1 MRIIFFINILLYKQK
16 TISNRMK
23 KFTSLIL
30 MLMLVFS
37 GSISAQTFITSLDQ
51 LNSNHAYYLKC
62 ARGYAY
68 SAANHGQ
75 LVASAKDATPNGDD
89 YKFVIY
95 KDADNY
101 YLYNLGAGFFCKKNG
116 DNVGFSVN
124 KLENVTFEKGAD
136 ATYPWTI
143 FINSEGNKKRFNN
156 NGKNDLLV
164 NYDKEADAG
173 NQWQIIDAGE
183 TEITELPKI
192 VTDIATLS
200 SSKKYV
206 LTTIRGALYGNGNG
220 KEMSVSGT
228 NPFVNDNYCFTPCK
242 DNDGKYYL
250 YNVGGNSFVR
260 KSDNTAKLELGL
272 EQAEITFGVATGNA
286 SYPHTISVD
295 GKFINHSQTWVC
307 TDYQT
312 QDNGNCWMIIEVG
325 TADETAV
332 GNRFVEAKTAL
343 LNHVKSIANTCL
355 QSNADYTG
363 NDALQSAI
371 NSNVYE
377 STDSYAQVLV
387 KKDALKNAIIA
398 YNVDAPAKTLSDL
411 DGLPG
416 TDYNDKTDNNA
427 YRYKWNSET
436 LSFPTPVKKLRFKVL
451 ETNKK
456 GARNGHQFFS
466 IGEFRVL
473 DASGKEVSLS
483 AENFVTNAQES
494 TEGLLKN
501 ICDKKTST
509 FFHSTWSADT
519 YEDHFIQ
526 IELPEEMFQLKLS
539 FDSRNGNNVP
549 TLVVLSGVTTA
560 NEQAELKAQIDAAAE
575 TQKLYETYKNGN
587 LIGNGLNQTT
597 SFTTFAPVY
606 AKANEINTKG
616 ETATSAEIT
625 SARLALLNA
634 CSTFAF
640 SLNKPANGT
649 FIRIHSSAASQ
660 AAMPYLSSET
670 STANANRAAYLVGK
684 EGENE
689 AKTIFFYNG
698 NKLLAYETGYYLENI
713 SNFAGY
719 KGITNGTSIQFSE
732 AENRAAGCYNVKFNG
747 NRFLYT
753 KVSDSNYFTD
763 AGGSAPNDGYNF
775 QMEYVE
781 SLPLS
786 VGAAGYAT
794 LIAPVALEIPTG
806 VEVYTAAF
814 EDGKAKLTSISDVI
828 PANVG
833 VVVKAAQ
840 GTYNFKITT
849 TENVAPSALNGVPNT
864 ANVASESAAFI
875 LANGKHGVGFYK
887 LSSANRT
894 IHGFRAFYTAPA
906 EAQAVSAFL
915 LEDNVTGI
923 EEIETSADKTPI
935 YDLSGRRVAKA
946 EKGVYIQ
953 NGRKIFVK

>member
-1 MRIIFFINILLYKQK
+1 
-16 TISNRMK
+16 MK

-37 GSISAQTFITSLDQ
+37 GSISAQTLITSLDQ
-51 LNSNHAYYLKC
+51 LSNHHAYYLKC

-75 LVASAKDATPNGDD
+75 LVASAKDAKPNGDD

-124 KLENVTFEKGAD
+124 KLENVTFEQGAD

-143 FINSEGNKKRFNN
+143 FINSGGNKKRFNHN
-156 NGKNDLLV
+156 NQGGLAV
-164 NYDKEADAG
+164 NYETVDAG

-183 TEITELPKI
+183 TGITELPKI

-200 SSKKYV
+200 SSKKYI

-220 KEMSVSGT
+220 NEMKVSGT
-228 NPFVNDNYCFTPCK
+228 NPFVNDNYCFTPYK

-250 YNVGGNSFVR
+250 YNVGGNSFLR

-272 EQAEITFGVATGNA
+272 EQAEITFGAATGKVDDIAN
-286 SYPHTISVD
+286 YPHTISVD
-295 GKFINHSQTWVC
+295 GKFINHSSGWVN
-307 TDYQT
+307 TNYQT
-312 QDNGNCWMIIEVG
+312 QDAGNRWMIVEVG
-325 TADETAV
+325 NADETAV

-343 LNHVKSIANTCL
+343 LNRAKSIANTCM
-355 QSNADYTG
+355 QNNADYEG
-363 NDALQSAI
+363 NAALQSAVTSI
-371 NSNVYE
+371 VYE
-377 STDSYAQVLV
+377 STDCYAQVLAKIENL
-387 KKDALKNAIIA
+387 KKAVVA
-398 YNVDAPAKTLSDL
+398 YNVKAPVKYLSDL

-416 TDYNDKTDNNA
+416 TGYNDETDVDKNGNKA

-451 ETNKK
+451 ETNTK
-456 GARNGHQFFS
+456 GASNGHQFFS

-473 DASGKEVSLS
+473 DASGNEVSLS

-494 TEGLLKN
+494 TEGALSN

-509 FFHSTWSADT
+509 FFHSTWSAKT

-526 IELPEEMFQLKLS
+526 IELPEEMSELKLS

-549 TLVVLSGVTTA
+549 TLVVLTSVTTA

-597 SFTTFAPVY
+597 SFTTFAPAY

-670 STANANRAAYLVGK
+670 STAKPNRAAYLVGK
-684 EGENE
+684 DGENE

-719 KGITNGTSIQFSE
+719 KGITTGTSIQFSE
-732 AENRAAGCYNVKFNG
+732 AANRAAGCYNVKFNG

-753 KVSDSNYFTD
+753 QVSGSNYFTD
-763 AGGSAPNDGYNF
+763 AANSASSDGYNF

-794 LIAPVALEIPTG
+794 LIAPVALEIPAG
-806 VEVYTAAF
+806 VEVYTVAF

-840 GTYNFKITT
+840 GTYNFNITT
-849 TENVAPSALNGVPNT
+849 TENVATSALSGVPNT
-864 ANVASESAAFI
+864 KNVASESAAFI

-923 EEIETSADKTPI
+923 EEIETSADKAPI

>member
-1 MRIIFFINILLYKQK
+1 
-16 TISNRMK
+16 MK

-37 GSISAQTFITSLDQ
+37 GSISAQTLITSLDQ
-51 LNSNHAYYLKC
+51 LSNHHAYYLKC

-68 SAANHGQ
+68 SAANHDK
-75 LVASAKDATPNGDD
+75 LVASAKDAKPNGDD

-101 YLYNLGAGFFCKKNG
+101 YLYNLGAGFFCKKN
-116 DNVGFSVN
+116 DKYVGFSVD
-124 KLENVTFEKGAD
+124 KLENVTFEKGANAD
-136 ATYPWTI
+136 YPWTI
-143 FINSEGNKKRFNN
+143 FINSGGNKKRFNN
-156 NGKNDLLV
+156 NGQNDLLV
-164 NYDKEADAG
+164 NYEKVDEG

-183 TEITELPKI
+183 TGITELPKI

-206 LTTIRGALYGNGNG
+206 LTTKRGPLYGTGNGNV
-220 KEMSVSGT
+220 MSVSDP
-228 NPFVNDNYCFTPCK
+228 NPFVNDNYCFTSYK
-242 DNDGKYYL
+242 DNDGKCYL

-260 KSDNTAKLELGL
+260 KSDNTAKLELRL
-272 EQAEITFGVATGNA
+272 KKAEITFGAATGNA
-286 SYPHTISVD
+286 SYPYTISVD
-295 GKFINHSQTWVC
+295 GNFINHSHTWVA
-307 TDYQT
+307 TNYQN
-312 QDNGNCWMIIEVG
+312 QDDGNCWMIVEVG
-325 TADETAV
+325 AADETAV
-332 GNRFVEAKTAL
+332 SKCYDEAL
-343 LNHVKSIANTCL
+343 LNDIRDIANICL
-355 QSNADYTG
+355 QNNADYEG
-363 NDALQSAI
+363 NANLQSAI
-371 NSNVYE
+371 DLNVYE
-377 STDSYAQVLV
+377 STDDHAQRLA
-387 KKDALKNAIIA
+387 KMDALKEAIIA
-398 YNVDAPAKTLSDL
+398 YNVKAPVKYLSSFE
-411 DGLPG
+411 GLPG
-416 TDYNDKTDNNA
+416 TGYNDETDNDA
-427 YRYKWNSET
+427 KRYKWNSET

-451 ETNKK
+451 ETNTKN
-456 GARNGHQFFS
+456 ARNGHQFFT

-473 DASGKEVSLS
+473 DASGNEVSLS

-494 TEGLLKN
+494 TEGPIKD

-526 IELPEEMFQLKLS
+526 IELPEEMSELKLS
-539 FDSRNGNNVP
+539 FDSRNERNIP

-560 NEQAELKAQIDAAAE
+560 NEQAELKALIDEA
-575 TQKLYETYKNGN
+575 LSSPIYVSYKNAN

-597 SFTTFAPVY
+597 SFTAFAKAGEVY
-606 AKANEINTKG
+606 AKG
-616 ETATSAEIT
+616 EAATSAEIA
-625 SARLALLNA
+625 SARFALLNA
-634 CSTFAF
+634 RNAAVV
-640 SLNKPANGT
+640 LNKPANGT

-670 STANANRAAYLVGK
+670 STVNANRAAYLVGK
-684 EGENE
+684 DGENE

-732 AENRAAGCYNVKFNG
+732 AANSAAGCYNVKFNG

-753 KVSDSNYFTD
+753 QVSGSNYYTD
-763 AGGSAPNDGYNF
+763 AGASAPNDGFNF
-775 QMEYVE
+775 QMEYVK

-794 LIAPVALEIPTG
+794 LIAPVALEIPAG

-833 VVVKAAQ
+833 VVVKAVR
-840 GTYNFKITT
+840 GTYNFNITT
-849 TENVAPSALNGVPNT
+849 TENVATSALSGVPNT
-864 ANVASESAAFI
+864 ENVASESAAFI

-953 NGRKIFVK
+953 NGRKFFVK

>member
-1 MRIIFFINILLYKQK
+1 
-16 TISNRMK
+16 MK

-37 GSISAQTFITSLDQ
+37 GSISAQTLITSLDQ
-51 LNSNHAYYLKC
+51 LSNHHAYYLRC

-75 LVASAKDATPNGDD
+75 LVASDKNETPNGDD

-143 FINSEGNKKRFNN
+143 FINSGGNKKRFNHN
-156 NGKNDLLV
+156 NQGGLAV
-164 NYDKEADAG
+164 NYETVDAG

-183 TEITELPKI
+183 TNYEFRKTQI
-192 VTDIATLS
+192 VEDIATLS
-200 SSKKYV
+200 SSKKYI
-206 LTTIRGALYGNGNG
+206 LTTIRGALYGNENG
-220 KEMSVSGT
+220 MGVVRGDFVSDDC
-228 NPFVNDNYCFTPCK
+228 FFTPYW
-242 DNDGKYYL
+242 DFDGKCYL
-250 YNVGGNSFVR
+250 YNASGNSFVR

-272 EQAEITFGVATGNA
+272 EQTEITFGATGNA
-286 SYPHTISVD
+286 NYPHTISVD

-312 QDNGNCWMIIEVG
+312 QDDGNRWMIVEVG

-411 DGLPG
+411 NGLPG
-416 TDYNDKTDNNA
+416 TGYNDKTDNNA

-451 ETNKK
+451 ETNTK

-494 TEGLLKN
+494 TEGPLKN

-526 IELPEEMFQLKLS
+526 IELPEEMSQLKLS
-539 FDSRNGNNVP
+539 FDSRNGKNVP

-560 NEQAELKAQIDAAAE
+560 NEQAELKALIDEA
-575 TQKLYETYKNGN
+575 LSSPIYVSYKNAN
-587 LIGNGLNQTT
+587 LIGRGLNQTT
-597 SFTTFAPVY
+597 SFTPFAKAGEVY
-606 AKANEINTKG
+606 AKG
-616 ETATSAEIT
+616 EAATSAEIA
-625 SARLALLNA
+625 SARSALLNA
-634 CSTFAF
+634 RNAAVV
-640 SLNKPANGT
+640 LNKPANGT
-649 FIRIHSSAASQ
+649 FIRIYSSAASQ
-660 AAMPYLSSET
+660 AAMPYLSSEA
-670 STANANRAAYLVGK
+670 STVKTNRAAYLVGK

-698 NKLLAYETGYYLENI
+698 NKLLAYETGYYLENND
-713 SNFAGY
+713 NFAGY
-719 KGITNGTSIQFSE
+719 KGITAGTNIEFSE
-732 AENRAAGCYNVKFNG
+732 AANSAAGCYNVKFNG
-747 NRFLYT
+747 NRFLHT
-753 KVSDSNYFTD
+753 NVSGSNYYTD
-763 AGGSAPNDGYNF
+763 AGGSAPNDGFNF

-794 LIAPVALEIPTG
+794 LIAPVALEIPAG

-849 TENVAPSALNGVPNT
+849 TENVATSALNGVPNT

-923 EEIETSADKTPI
+923 EEIETSADKAPI

>member
-1 MRIIFFINILLYKQK
+1 
-16 TISNRMK
+16 MK

-51 LNSNHAYYLKC
+51 LSNHHAYYLKC

-68 SAANHGQ
+68 SATNHGQ

-116 DNVGFSVN
+116 DNVGFSVD
-124 KLENVTFEKGAD
+124 KLENVTFEKGAN
-136 ATYPWTI
+136 ATFPWTI
-143 FINSEGNKKRFNN
+143 FINSGGNKKRFNHNN
-156 NGKNDLLV
+156 NGGILV
-164 NYDKEADAG
+164 NWEDVDAG

-183 TEITELPKI
+183 TGITELPKI

-200 SSKKYV
+200 SSKKYI

-220 KEMSVSGT
+220 NGMLVSGT

-272 EQAEITFGVATGNA
+272 EQAEITFGVATGSAN
-286 SYPHTISVD
+286 YPHTISVD
-295 GKFINHSQTWVC
+295 GKFINHSSGWVN
-307 TDYQT
+307 TNYQE
-312 QDNGNCWMIIEVG
+312 QDDGNRWMIVEAG

-355 QSNADYTG
+355 QSNVDYTG
-363 NDALQSAI
+363 NATLQSAVT
-371 NSNVYE
+371 SNAYE
-377 STDSYAQVLV
+377 STDSYDQVLV
-387 KKDALKNAIIA
+387 KKDALKNAVIA
-398 YNVDAPAKTLSDL
+398 YNVDAPAKTLSGL

-416 TDYNDKTDNNA
+416 TAYNDETDKNA
-427 YRYKWNSET
+427 KRYKWNSET

-451 ETNKK
+451 ETNTK
-456 GARNGHQFFS
+456 GASNGHQFFTF
-466 IGEFRVL
+466 GEFRVL
-473 DASGKEVSLS
+473 DASGHEVLLS

-494 TEGLLKN
+494 KEGPLEN

-509 FFHSTWSADT
+509 FFHSTWSANT

-526 IELPEEMFQLKLS
+526 IKLPEEMSQLKLS

-597 SFTTFAPVY
+597 SFTTFAPAYAKADEVY
-606 AKANEINTKG
+606 AKG
-616 ETATSAEIT
+616 EAATSAEIT
-625 SARLALLNA
+625 SARSELLKA

-649 FIRIHSSAASQ
+649 FIRIHSSAKSQ
-660 AAMPYLSSET
+660 AAMPYLSSEA
-670 STANANRAAYLVGK
+670 STVKTNRVAYLVGK
-684 EGENE
+684 DGENE

-719 KGITNGTSIQFSE
+719 KGITTGTSIQFSE

-747 NRFLYT
+747 NRFLHT
-753 KVSDSNYFTD
+753 NVSGSNYYTD

-775 QMEYVE
+775 QMEYVK

-794 LIAPVALEIPTG
+794 LIAPVALEIPAG

-814 EDGKAKLTSISDVI
+814 EEGKAKLTSISDVI

-840 GTYNFKITT
+840 GTYNFNITTT
-849 TENVAPSALNGVPNT
+849 TENVATSALSGVPNT

-923 EEIETSADKTPI
+923 EEIETSADKAPI

>member
-1 MRIIFFINILLYKQK
+1 
-16 TISNRMK
+16 MK

-37 GSISAQTFITSLDQ
+37 GSISAQTLITSLDQ
-51 LNSNHAYYLKC
+51 LSNNHAYYLRC

-116 DNVGFSVN
+116 DNVGFSVD

-136 ATYPWTI
+136 ATFPWTI
-143 FINSEGNKKRFNN
+143 FINSGGNKKRFNHNN
-156 NGKNDLLV
+156 NGGILV
-164 NYDKEADAG
+164 NWEDVDAG

-183 TEITELPKI
+183 TGITELPKI

-200 SSKKYV
+200 SSKKYI

-220 KEMSVSGT
+220 NGMSVSGT
-228 NPFVNDNYCFTPCK
+228 NPFVNDNYCFTPYK
-242 DNDGKYYL
+242 DNDGKCYL
-250 YNVGGNSFVR
+250 YNLGGNSFVR

-272 EQAEITFGVATGNA
+272 EQAEITFGVATGSAN
-286 SYPHTISVD
+286 YPHTISVD
-295 GKFINHSQTWVC
+295 GKFINHSSGWVN
-307 TDYQT
+307 TNYQE
-312 QDNGNCWMIIEVG
+312 QDDGNRWMIVEAG

-355 QSNADYTG
+355 QSNVDYTG
-363 NDALQSAI
+363 NATLQSAVT
-371 NSNVYE
+371 SNAYE

-387 KKDALKNAIIA
+387 KKDALKNAVIA
-398 YNVDAPAKTLSDL
+398 YNVDAPAKTLSGL

-416 TDYNDKTDNNA
+416 TAYNDETDKNA
-427 YRYKWNSET
+427 KRYKWNSET

-451 ETNKK
+451 ETNTK
-456 GARNGHQFFS
+456 GASNGHQFFTF
-466 IGEFRVL
+466 GEFRVL
-473 DASGKEVSLS
+473 DASGHEVSLS

-494 TEGLLKN
+494 KEGPLEN

-509 FFHSTWSADT
+509 FFHSTWSANT

-526 IELPEEMFQLKLS
+526 IELPEEMSQLKLS

-549 TLVVLSGVTTA
+549 TLVVLSNVTTA

-597 SFTTFAPVY
+597 SFTTFAPAYAKADEVY
-606 AKANEINTKG
+606 AKG
-616 ETATSAEIT
+616 EAATSAEIT

-634 CSTFAF
+634 CNTFAF
-640 SLNKPANGT
+640 TLNKPTNGT

-670 STANANRAAYLVGK
+670 STVNANRAAYLVGK
-684 EGENE
+684 DGENE

-719 KGITNGTSIQFSE
+719 KGITTGTSIQFSE

-747 NRFLYT
+747 NRFLHT
-753 KVSDSNYFTD
+753 NVSGSNYYTD
-763 AGGSAPNDGYNF
+763 AGGSAPNDGFNF

-794 LIAPVALEIPTG
+794 LIAPVALEIPAD

-840 GTYNFKITT
+840 GTYNFNITT
-849 TENVAPSALNGVPNT
+849 KENVATSALSGVPNT

-923 EEIETSADKTPI
+923 EEIETSADKAPI

>member
-1 MRIIFFINILLYKQK
+1 
-16 TISNRMK
+16 MK

-37 GSISAQTFITSLDQ
+37 GSISAQTLITSLDQ
-51 LNSNHAYYLKC
+51 LSNNHAYYLKC

-75 LVASAKDATPNGDD
+75 LVASAKDAKPNGDD

-116 DNVGFSVN
+116 DNVGFSVD
-124 KLENVTFEKGAD
+124 KLENVTFEKGAN
-136 ATYPWTI
+136 ATFPWTI
-143 FINSEGNKKRFNN
+143 FINSGGNKKRFNHN
-156 NGKNDLLV
+156 NQGGLAV
-164 NYDKEADAG
+164 NYETVDDG
-173 NQWQIIDAGE
+173 NQWQIIDVGE
-183 TEITELPKI
+183 TNYEFRKTQI
-192 VTDIATLS
+192 VEDIATLS
-200 SSKKYV
+200 SSKKYI
-206 LTTIRGALYGNGNG
+206 LTTSRGALYGNEKGMGVVNG
-220 KEMSVSGT
+220 DFVSDDC
-228 NPFVNDNYCFTPCK
+228 FFTPYW
-242 DNDGKYYL
+242 DFDGKCYL
-250 YNVGGNSFVR
+250 YNASGNSFLR
-260 KSDNTAKLELGL
+260 KSGNTAKLELGL
-272 EQAEITFGVATGNA
+272 EQAEITFDVSTGNA

-312 QDNGNCWMIIEVG
+312 QDDGNRWMIIEVG
-325 TADETAV
+325 AADETAV

-355 QSNADYTG
+355 QSNVDYAG
-363 NDALQSAI
+363 NATLQSAVT
-371 NSNVYE
+371 SNAYE
-377 STDSYAQVLV
+377 STDNYAQVLV
-387 KKDALKNAIIA
+387 KKDALKNAVIA

-416 TDYNDKTDNNA
+416 TGYNDKTGNNA

-451 ETNKK
+451 ETNTKK
-456 GARNGHQFFS
+456 ARNGHQFFS

-473 DASGKEVSLS
+473 DASGKEVSLN

-494 TEGLLKN
+494 TEGSLEN

-526 IELPEEMFQLKLS
+526 IELPEEMSQLKLS

-549 TLVVLSGVTTA
+549 TLVVLSNVTTA

-587 LIGNGLNQTT
+587 LIGSGLNQTT
-597 SFTTFAPVY
+597 SFTTFAPAY

-634 CSTFAF
+634 CNTFAF
-640 SLNKPANGT
+640 TLNKPTNGT
-649 FIRIHSSAASQ
+649 FIRIYSSAASQ

-670 STANANRAAYLVGK
+670 STVNANRAAYLVGK
-684 EGENE
+684 DGENE

-732 AENRAAGCYNVKFNG
+732 AANSAAGCYNVKFNG

-753 KVSDSNYFTD
+753 QVSGSNYYTD
-763 AGGSAPNDGYNF
+763 AGDSAPNDGFNF

-794 LIAPVALEIPTG
+794 LIAPVALEIPAD

-833 VVVKAAQ
+833 VVVKAAK
-840 GTYNFKITT
+840 GTYNFNITT
-849 TENVAPSALNGVPNT
+849 TENVATSALSGVPNT

-923 EEIETSADKTPI
+923 EEIETSADKAPI

>member
-1 MRIIFFINILLYKQK
+1 
-16 TISNRMK
+16 MK

-37 GSISAQTFITSLDQ
+37 GSISAQTLITSLDQ
-51 LNSNHAYYLKC
+51 LSNHHAYYLKC

-68 SAANHGQ
+68 SATNHGQ

-116 DNVGFSVN
+116 INVGFSVD
-124 KLENVTFEKGAD
+124 KLENVTFEKGAN

-143 FINSEGNKKRFNN
+143 FINSGGNKNRFNHN
-156 NGKNDLLV
+156 NQGGLAV
-164 NYDKEADAG
+164 NWEEVDEG

-206 LTTIRGALYGNGNG
+206 LTTIRGFLYGKGNG

-228 NPFVNDNYCFTPCK
+228 NPFVNDNYCFTPYK
-242 DNDGKYYL
+242 DNDGKCYL
-250 YNVGGNSFVR
+250 YNVGGNSFLR
-260 KSDNTAKLELGL
+260 KSGNTAKLELGL

-286 SYPHTISVD
+286 NYPHTISVD

-312 QDNGNCWMIIEVG
+312 QDNGNRWMIIEVG

-416 TDYNDKTDNNA
+416 TGYNDKTDNNA

-451 ETNKK
+451 ETNTK

-494 TEGLLKN
+494 TEGPLKN

-526 IELPEEMFQLKLS
+526 IELPEEMSQLKLS

-587 LIGNGLNQTT
+587 LIGSGLNQTT
-597 SFTTFAPVY
+597 SFTTFAPAYAKADEVY
-606 AKANEINTKG
+606 AKG
-616 ETATSAEIT
+616 EAATSAEIT

-634 CSTFAF
+634 CNTFAF
-640 SLNKPANGT
+640 TLNKPTNGT

-670 STANANRAAYLVGK
+670 STAKANRAAYLVGK
-684 EGENE
+684 DGENE

-719 KGITNGTSIQFSE
+719 KGITTGTSIQFSE
-732 AENRAAGCYNVKFNG
+732 AANSAAGCYNVKFNG

-753 KVSDSNYFTD
+753 QVSGSNYYTD
-763 AGGSAPNDGYNF
+763 AGGSAPNDGFNF

-794 LIAPVALEIPTG
+794 LIAPVALEIPAG

-814 EDGKAKLTSISDVI
+814 EGGKAKLTSISDVI

-849 TENVAPSALNGVPNT
+849 TENVATSALNGVPNT

-923 EEIETSADKTPI
+923 EEIETSADKAPI

>member
-1 MRIIFFINILLYKQK
+1 
-16 TISNRMK
+16 
-23 KFTSLIL
+23 
-30 MLMLVFS
+30 
-37 GSISAQTFITSLDQ
+37 
-51 LNSNHAYYLKC
+51 
-62 ARGYAY
+62 
-68 SAANHGQ
+68 
-75 LVASAKDATPNGDD
+75 
-89 YKFVIY
+89 
-95 KDADNY
+95 
-101 YLYNLGAGFFCKKNG
+101 
-116 DNVGFSVN
+116 
-124 KLENVTFEKGAD
+124 
-136 ATYPWTI
+136 
-143 FINSEGNKKRFNN
+143 
-156 NGKNDLLV
+156 
-164 NYDKEADAG
+164 
-173 NQWQIIDAGE
+173 
-183 TEITELPKI
+183 
-192 VTDIATLS
+192 
-200 SSKKYV
+200 
-206 LTTIRGALYGNGNG
+206 
-220 KEMSVSGT
+220 MSVSGT

-312 QDNGNCWMIIEVG
+312 QDNGNRWMIIEVG

-416 TDYNDKTDNNA
+416 TGYNDKTDNNA

-451 ETNKK
+451 ETNTK

-526 IELPEEMFQLKLS
+526 IELPEEMSQLKLS

-597 SFTTFAPVY
+597 SFTTFAPAY

-670 STANANRAAYLVGK
+670 STAKPNRAAYLVGK
-684 EGENE
+684 DGENE
-689 AKTIFFYNG
+689 AKTIFFYND
-698 NKLLAYETGYYLENI
+698 NKLLAYETGYYLENND
-713 SNFAGY
+713 NFAGY

-753 KVSDSNYFTD
+753 QVSGSNYFTD

-775 QMEYVE
+775 QMEYVK

-794 LIAPVALEIPTG
+794 LIAPVALEIPAG

-849 TENVAPSALNGVPNT
+849 KENVANSALNGVPNT

-923 EEIETSADKTPI
+923 EEIETSADKAPI

-953 NGRKIFVK
+953 NGRRIFVK

>member
-1 MRIIFFINILLYKQK
+1 
-16 TISNRMK
+16 MK

-37 GSISAQTFITSLDQ
+37 GSISAQTLITSLDQ
-51 LNSNHAYYLKC
+51 LSNHHAYYLKC

-68 SAANHGQ
+68 SAPNHGQ

-101 YLYNLGAGFFCKKNG
+101 YLYNLGAGFFCKKN
-116 DNVGFSVN
+116 DKYVGFSVD
-124 KLENVTFEKGAD
+124 KLENVTFEKGASEI
-136 ATYPWTI
+136 YPWTI
-143 FINSEGNKKRFNN
+143 FINSGGNKNRFNHN
-156 NGKNDLLV
+156 NQNDLLV
-164 NYDKEADAG
+164 NYEKVDEG

-183 TEITELPKI
+183 TGITELPKI

-220 KEMSVSGT
+220 NGMSVSGT
-228 NPFVNDNYCFTPCK
+228 NPFVNDNYCFTPYK
-242 DNDGKYYL
+242 DNDGKCYL

-272 EQAEITFGVATGNA
+272 EQAEITFGVATGSAN
-286 SYPHTISVD
+286 YPHTISVD
-295 GKFINHSQTWVC
+295 GKFINHSSGWVN
-307 TDYQT
+307 TNYQT
-312 QDNGNCWMIIEVG
+312 QDDGNRWMIVEVG
-325 TADETAV
+325 AADETAV
-332 GNRFVEAKTAL
+332 SKCYDEVL
-343 LNHVKSIANTCL
+343 LNDIRDIANTCL
-355 QSNADYTG
+355 QNNADYEG
-363 NDALQSAI
+363 NANLQSAI
-371 NSNVYE
+371 DLNVYE
-377 STDSYAQVLV
+377 STDDHAQRLA
-387 KKDALKNAIIA
+387 KMDALKNAIIA
-398 YNVDAPAKTLSDL
+398 YNVKAPVKYLSGFE
-411 DGLPG
+411 GLPG
-416 TDYNDKTDNNA
+416 TGYNDETDNNA

-436 LSFPTPVKKLRFKVL
+436 LSFPTPVKKLRFKVM
-451 ETNKK
+451 ETNTK

-473 DASGKEVSLS
+473 DASGHEVSLS

-494 TEGLLKN
+494 KEGPLEN

-526 IELPEEMFQLKLS
+526 IELPEEMSQLKLS

-549 TLVVLSGVTTA
+549 TLVVLSNVTTA
-560 NEQAELKAQIDAAAE
+560 SEQAELKALIDEA
-575 TQKLYETYKNGN
+575 LSSPIYVSYKNAN
-587 LIGNGLNQTT
+587 LIGSGLNQTT
-597 SFTTFAPVY
+597 SFTAFSKAGEVY
-606 AKANEINTKG
+606 AKG
-616 ETATSAEIT
+616 EAATSAEIA
-625 SARLALLNA
+625 SARFALLNA
-634 CSTFAF
+634 RNAAVV
-640 SLNKPANGT
+640 LNKPANGT

-670 STANANRAAYLVGK
+670 STAKPNRAAYLVGK
-684 EGENE
+684 DGENE

-719 KGITNGTSIQFSE
+719 KGITAGTNIEFSE
-732 AENRAAGCYNVKFNG
+732 AKNGAAGCYNVKFNG

-753 KVSDSNYFTD
+753 QVSGSNYFTD
-763 AGGSAPNDGYNF
+763 AANSAPSDGYNF

-781 SLPLS
+781 SLPVS
-786 VGAAGYAT
+786 VGATGYAT
-794 LIAPVALEIPTG
+794 LIAPVALEIPAG

-814 EDGKAKLTSISDVI
+814 EGGKAKLTSISDVI

-833 VVVKAAQ
+833 VVVKAAK
-840 GTYNFKITT
+840 GTYNFNITT
-849 TENVAPSALNGVPNT
+849 TENVATSALSGVPNT

-923 EEIETSADKTPI
+923 EEIETSADKAPI

>member
-1 MRIIFFINILLYKQK
+1 
-16 TISNRMK
+16 MK

-30 MLMLVFS
+30 ILMLVFS
-37 GSISAQTFITSLDQ
+37 GSISAQTLITALDQ
-51 LNSNHAYYLKC
+51 LSNHHAYYLKC

-68 SAANHGQ
+68 SAPNHGQ

-116 DNVGFSVN
+116 INVGFSVD
-124 KLENVTFEKGAD
+124 KLENVTFEKGAN

-143 FINSEGNKKRFNN
+143 FINSGGNKNRFNHN
-156 NGKNDLLV
+156 NQGGLAV
-164 NYDKEADAG
+164 NWEEVDEG

-206 LTTIRGALYGNGNG
+206 LTTIRGFLYGNGNG
-220 KEMSVSGT
+220 KGMSVSGT

-286 SYPHTISVD
+286 SYPHTISID

-312 QDNGNCWMIIEVG
+312 QDNGNRWMIIEVG

-416 TDYNDKTDNNA
+416 TGYNDKTDNNA

-451 ETNKK
+451 ETNTK

-494 TEGLLKN
+494 TEGPLKN

-526 IELPEEMFQLKLS
+526 IELPEEMSQLKLS
-539 FDSRNGNNVP
+539 FDSRIGNNVP

-597 SFTTFAPVY
+597 SFTTFAPAY

-634 CSTFAF
+634 CNTFAF
-640 SLNKPANGT
+640 TLNKPTNGT

-660 AAMPYLSSET
+660 AAMPYLSSEK
-670 STANANRAAYLVGK
+670 STVNANRAAYLVGK
-684 EGENE
+684 DGENE
-689 AKTIFFYNG
+689 AKTIFFYND

-719 KGITNGTSIQFSE
+719 KGITTGTSIQFSE

-753 KVSDSNYFTD
+753 QVSGSNYFTD

-794 LIAPVALEIPTG
+794 LIAPVALEIPAG

-849 TENVAPSALNGVPNT
+849 TENVATSALNGVPNT

-894 IHGFRAFYTAPA
+894 IHGFRAYYTAPA

-923 EEIETSADKTPI
+923 EEIETSADKAPI

>member
-1 MRIIFFINILLYKQK
+1 
-16 TISNRMK
+16 MK

-37 GSISAQTFITSLDQ
+37 GSISAQTLITALDQ
-51 LNSNHAYYLKC
+51 LSNHHAYYLKC

-68 SAANHGQ
+68 SAPNHGQ

-101 YLYNLGAGFFCKKNG
+101 YLYNLGAGFFCKKN
-116 DNVGFSVN
+116 DKYVDFSVD

-143 FINSEGNKKRFNN
+143 FINSGGNKNRFNHN
-156 NGKNDLLV
+156 NQNDLLV
-164 NYDKEADAG
+164 NYEKVDEG

-183 TEITELPKI
+183 TGITDLPKI

-206 LTTIRGALYGNGNG
+206 LTTKRGPLYGTGNGNV
-220 KEMSVSGT
+220 MSVSDP
-228 NPFVNDNYCFTPCK
+228 NPFVNDNYCFTPYK
-242 DNDGKYYL
+242 DNDGKCYL

-260 KSDNTAKLELGL
+260 KSDNTAKLELRL
-272 EQAEITFGVATGNA
+272 KKAEITFGAATGNA
-286 SYPHTISVD
+286 SYPYTISVD
-295 GKFINHSQTWVC
+295 GNFINHSHTWVA
-307 TDYQT
+307 TNYQT
-312 QDNGNCWMIIEVG
+312 QDDGNRWMIVEVG
-325 TADETAV
+325 AADETAV
-332 GNRFVEAKTAL
+332 SKCYDEAL
-343 LNHVKSIANTCL
+343 LNDIRDIANTCL
-355 QSNADYTG
+355 QNNADYEG
-363 NDALQSAI
+363 NANLQSSI
-371 NSNVYE
+371 DLNVYE
-377 STDSYAQVLV
+377 STDDHVQALA
-387 KKDALKNAIIA
+387 KMDALKNAIIA
-398 YNVDAPAKTLSDL
+398 YNVKAPVKYLSSFE
-411 DGLPG
+411 GLPG
-416 TDYNDKTDNNA
+416 TGYNDETDNNA
-427 YRYKWNSET
+427 YRYQWNSET

-451 ETNKK
+451 ETNTKDGK
-456 GARNGHQFFS
+456 NGHQFFS

-473 DASGKEVSLS
+473 DASGKEVSLN
-483 AENFVTNAQES
+483 AENFVTNAQEN
-494 TEGLLKN
+494 TEGELSN

-526 IELPEEMFQLKLS
+526 IELPEEMSQLKLS
-539 FDSRNGNNVP
+539 FDSRNGRNVP

-560 NEQAELKAQIDAAAE
+560 SEQAELKALIDEA
-575 TQKLYETYKNGN
+575 LSSSIYVSYKNAN
-587 LIGNGLNQTT
+587 LIGSGLNQTT
-597 SFTTFAPVY
+597 SFTAFTKAGEVY
-606 AKANEINTKG
+606 AKG
-616 ETATSAEIT
+616 EAATSAEIA
-625 SARLALLNA
+625 SARFALLNA
-634 CSTFAF
+634 RNAAVV
-640 SLNKPANGT
+640 LNKPANGK
-649 FIRIHSSAASQ
+649 FIRIYSSAASQ
-660 AAMPYLSSET
+660 AAMPYLSSEA
-670 STANANRAAYLVGK
+670 STVDANRAAYLVGK

-689 AKTIFFYNG
+689 AKTIFFYND

-732 AENRAAGCYNVKFNG
+732 AANSAAGCYNVKFNG
-747 NRFLYT
+747 NRFLHT
-753 KVSDSNYFTD
+753 NVSGSNYYTD
-763 AGGSAPNDGYNF
+763 AGGSAPNDGFNF

-794 LIAPVALEIPTG
+794 LIAPVALEIPAG

-849 TENVAPSALNGVPNT
+849 TENVATSALNGVPNT

-923 EEIETSADKTPI
+923 EEIETSADKAPI

>member
-1 MRIIFFINILLYKQK
+1 
-16 TISNRMK
+16 MK

-37 GSISAQTFITSLDQ
+37 GSISAQTLITSLDQ
-51 LNSNHAYYLKC
+51 LSNHHAYYLKC

-75 LVASAKDATPNGDD
+75 LVASAKDAKPNGDD

-124 KLENVTFEKGAD
+124 KLENATFEQGAD

-143 FINSEGNKKRFNN
+143 FINSGGNKKRFNHN
-156 NGKNDLLV
+156 NQGGLAV
-164 NYDKEADAG
+164 NYETVDAG

-183 TEITELPKI
+183 TGITELPKI

-200 SSKKYV
+200 SSKKYI

-220 KEMSVSGT
+220 NEMKVSDT
-228 NPFVNDNYCFTPCK
+228 NPFVNDNYCFTPYK

-250 YNVGGNSFVR
+250 YNVGGNSFLR
-260 KSDNTAKLELGL
+260 KSDNKAKLELGL
-272 EQAEITFGVATGNA
+272 EQAEITFGAATGKVDDIAN
-286 SYPHTISVD
+286 YPHTISVD
-295 GKFINHSQTWVC
+295 GKFINHSSGWVN
-307 TDYQT
+307 TNYQT
-312 QDNGNCWMIIEVG
+312 PDAGNRWMIVEVG
-325 TADETAV
+325 NADETAV

-343 LNHVKSIANTCL
+343 LNRAKSIANTCM
-355 QSNADYTG
+355 QNNADYEG
-363 NDALQSAI
+363 NAALQSAVTSI
-371 NSNVYE
+371 VYE
-377 STDSYAQVLV
+377 STDCYAQVLAKIENL
-387 KKDALKNAIIA
+387 KKAVVA
-398 YNVDAPAKTLSDL
+398 YNVKAPVKYLSDL

-416 TDYNDKTDNNA
+416 TGYNDETDVDKNGNKA

-451 ETNKK
+451 ETNTK
-456 GARNGHQFFS
+456 GASNGHQFFTF
-466 IGEFRVL
+466 GEFRVL
-473 DASGKEVSLS
+473 DASGHEVSLS

-494 TEGLLKN
+494 KEGSLEN

-509 FFHSTWSADT
+509 FFHSTWSANT

-526 IELPEEMFQLKLS
+526 IELPEEMSQLKLS

-549 TLVVLSGVTTA
+549 TLVVLSNVTTA
-560 NEQAELKAQIDAAAE
+560 NEQAELKALIDEA
-575 TQKLYETYKNGN
+575 LSSPIYVSYKNAN
-587 LIGNGLNQTT
+587 LIGSGLNQTT
-597 SFTTFAPVY
+597 SFTAFSKAGEVY
-606 AKANEINTKG
+606 AKG
-616 ETATSAEIT
+616 EAATSAEIA
-625 SARLALLNA
+625 SARFALLNA
-634 CSTFAF
+634 RNAAVV
-640 SLNKPANGT
+640 LNKPANGT

-670 STANANRAAYLVGK
+670 STAKPNRAAYLVGK
-684 EGENE
+684 DGENE

-719 KGITNGTSIQFSE
+719 KGITTGTSIQFSE
-732 AENRAAGCYNVKFNG
+732 AANRAAGCYNVKFNG

-753 KVSDSNYFTD
+753 QVSGSNYFTD
-763 AGGSAPNDGYNF
+763 AANSASSDGYNF

-794 LIAPVALEIPTG
+794 LIAPVALEIPAG

-840 GTYNFKITT
+840 GTYNFNITT
-849 TENVAPSALNGVPNT
+849 TENVATSALSGVPNT
-864 ANVASESAAFI
+864 KNVASESAAFI

-923 EEIETSADKTPI
+923 EEIETSADKAPI

>member
-1 MRIIFFINILLYKQK
+1 
-16 TISNRMK
+16 MK

-37 GSISAQTFITSLDQ
+37 GSISAQTLITSLDQ
-51 LNSNHAYYLKC
+51 LSNHHAYYLKC

-75 LVASAKDATPNGDD
+75 LVASAKDAKPNGDD

-124 KLENVTFEKGAD
+124 KLENVTFEQGAD

-143 FINSEGNKKRFNN
+143 FINSGGNKKRFNHN
-156 NGKNDLLV
+156 NQGGLAV
-164 NYDKEADAG
+164 NYETVDAG

-183 TEITELPKI
+183 TGITELPKI

-200 SSKKYV
+200 SSKKYI

-220 KEMSVSGT
+220 NEMKVSGT
-228 NPFVNDNYCFTPCK
+228 NPFVNDNYCFTPYK

-250 YNVGGNSFVR
+250 YNVGGNSFLR
-260 KSDNTAKLELGL
+260 KSDNTAKLELRL
-272 EQAEITFGVATGNA
+272 KKAEITFGAATGNA
-286 SYPHTISVD
+286 SYPYTISVD
-295 GKFINHSQTWVC
+295 GNFINHSHTWVA
-307 TDYQT
+307 TNYQT
-312 QDNGNCWMIIEVG
+312 QDDGNRWMIVEVG
-325 TADETAV
+325 AADETAV
-332 GNRFVEAKTAL
+332 SKCYDEAL
-343 LNHVKSIANTCL
+343 LNDIRDIANTCL
-355 QSNADYTG
+355 QNNADYEG
-363 NDALQSAI
+363 NANLQSSI
-371 NSNVYE
+371 DLNVYE
-377 STDSYAQVLV
+377 STDDHVQALA
-387 KKDALKNAIIA
+387 KMDALKNAIIA
-398 YNVDAPAKTLSDL
+398 YNVKAPVKYLSSFE
-411 DGLPG
+411 GLPG
-416 TDYNDKTDNNA
+416 TGYNDETDNNA
-427 YRYKWNSET
+427 YRYQWNSET

-451 ETNKK
+451 ETNTKDGK
-456 GARNGHQFFS
+456 NGHQFFS

-473 DASGKEVSLS
+473 DASGHEVSLS

-494 TEGLLKN
+494 KEGSLEN

-509 FFHSTWSADT
+509 FFHSTWSANT

-526 IELPEEMFQLKLS
+526 IELPEEMSQLKLS

-560 NEQAELKAQIDAAAE
+560 SEQAELKALIDEA
-575 TQKLYETYKNGN
+575 LSSPIYVSYKNAN
-587 LIGNGLNQTT
+587 LIGSGLNQTT
-597 SFTTFAPVY
+597 SFTAFSKAGEVY
-606 AKANEINTKG
+606 AKG
-616 ETATSAEIT
+616 EAATSAEIA
-625 SARLALLNA
+625 SARFALLNA
-634 CSTFAF
+634 RNAAVV
-640 SLNKPANGT
+640 LNKPANGT

-670 STANANRAAYLVGK
+670 STAKPNRAAYLVGK
-684 EGENE
+684 DGENE
-689 AKTIFFYNG
+689 AKTIFFYND

-719 KGITNGTSIQFSE
+719 KGITTGTSIQFSE

-753 KVSDSNYFTD
+753 QVSGSNYFTD

-794 LIAPVALEIPTG
+794 LIAPVALEIPAG

-840 GTYNFKITT
+840 GTYNFNITT
-849 TENVAPSALNGVPNT
+849 TENVATSALSGVPNT
-864 ANVASESAAFI
+864 ENVASESAAFI

-923 EEIETSADKTPI
+923 EEIETSADKAPI

>member
-1 MRIIFFINILLYKQK
+1 
-16 TISNRMK
+16 MK

-37 GSISAQTFITSLDQ
+37 GSISAQTLITSLDQ
-51 LNSNHAYYLKC
+51 LSNHHAYYLRC

-75 LVASAKDATPNGDD
+75 LVASDKNETPNGDD

-101 YLYNLGAGFFCKKNG
+101 YLYNLGAGFFCKKN
-116 DNVGFSVN
+116 DKYVGFSVD

-143 FINSEGNKKRFNN
+143 FINSGGNKNRFNH
-156 NGKNDLLV
+156 NGQRGLLV
-164 NYDKEADAG
+164 NYEKVDEG

-183 TEITELPKI
+183 TGITELPKI

-206 LTTIRGALYGNGNG
+206 LTTKRGPLYGNGNG
-220 KEMSVSGT
+220 NRMSVSGT
-228 NPFVNDNYCFTPCK
+228 NPFVNDNYCFTPYK
-242 DNDGKYYL
+242 DNDGKCYL
-250 YNVGGNSFVR
+250 YNVGGNSFLR

-272 EQAEITFGVATGNA
+272 EQAEITFGAATGKVDDIAN
-286 SYPHTISVD
+286 YPHTISVD
-295 GKFINHSQTWVC
+295 GKFINHSSGWVN
-307 TDYQT
+307 TNYQT
-312 QDNGNCWMIIEVG
+312 QDDGNRWMIVEVG
-325 TADETAV
+325 AADETAV
-332 GNRFVEAKTAL
+332 SKCYDEAL
-343 LNHVKSIANTCL
+343 LNDIRDIANTCL
-355 QSNADYTG
+355 QNNADYEG
-363 NDALQSAI
+363 NANLQSAI
-371 NSNVYE
+371 NLNVYE
-377 STDSYAQVLV
+377 STDDHAQVLA
-387 KKDALKNAIIA
+387 KMDALKNAIIA
-398 YNVDAPAKTLSDL
+398 YNVKAPVKYLSGFE
-411 DGLPG
+411 GLPG
-416 TDYNDKTDNNA
+416 TGYNDETDKNA
-427 YRYKWNSET
+427 KRYKWNSET

-451 ETNKK
+451 ETNTK
-456 GARNGHQFFS
+456 GASNGHQFFTF
-466 IGEFRVL
+466 GEFRVL
-473 DASGKEVSLS
+473 DASGHEVLLS

-494 TEGLLKN
+494 REGMLEN

-526 IELPEEMFQLKLS
+526 IELPEEMSQLKLS

-560 NEQAELKAQIDAAAE
+560 SEQAELKALIDEA
-575 TQKLYETYKNGN
+575 LSSPIYVSYKNAN
-587 LIGNGLNQTT
+587 LIGSGLNQTT
-597 SFTTFAPVY
+597 SFTAFSKAGEVY
-606 AKANEINTKG
+606 AKG
-616 ETATSAEIT
+616 EAATSAEIA
-625 SARLALLNA
+625 SARFALLNA
-634 CSTFAF
+634 RNAAVV
-640 SLNKPANGT
+640 LNKPANGT
-649 FIRIHSSAASQ
+649 FIRIYSSAASQ

-670 STANANRAAYLVGK
+670 STVNANRAAYLVGK
-684 EGENE
+684 DGENE

-719 KGITNGTSIQFSE
+719 KGITTGTSIQFSE

-753 KVSDSNYFTD
+753 QVSGSYYFTD
-763 AGGSAPNDGYNF
+763 AGSSAPADGYNF

-794 LIAPVALEIPTG
+794 LIAPVALEIPAG

-840 GTYNFKITT
+840 GTYNFNITT
-849 TENVAPSALNGVPNT
+849 TENVATSALSGVPNT
-864 ANVASESAAFI
+864 ENVASESAAFI

-923 EEIETSADKTPI
+923 EEIETSADKAPI

>member
-1 MRIIFFINILLYKQK
+1 
-16 TISNRMK
+16 MK

-37 GSISAQTFITSLDQ
+37 GSISAQTLITSLDQ
-51 LNSNHAYYLKC
+51 LRNNHAYYLKC

-75 LVASAKDATPNGDD
+75 LVASAKDAKPNGDD

-116 DNVGFSVN
+116 DNVGFSID
-124 KLENVTFEKGAD
+124 KLENVTFEQGAD

-143 FINSEGNKKRFNN
+143 FINSGGNKKRFNN
-156 NGKNDLLV
+156 NGHDDILV

-183 TEITELPKI
+183 TGITELPKI

-200 SSKKYV
+200 SSKKYI

-220 KEMSVSGT
+220 NEMKVSGT
-228 NPFVNDNYCFTPCK
+228 NPFVNDNYCFTPYK

-250 YNVGGNSFVR
+250 YNVGGNSFLR

-272 EQAEITFGVATGNA
+272 EQAEITFGAATGKVNDIA
-286 SYPHTISVD
+286 NYPHTISVD
-295 GKFINHSQTWVC
+295 GKFINHSSGWVN
-307 TDYQT
+307 TNYQT
-312 QDNGNCWMIIEVG
+312 QDAGNRWMIVEVG
-325 TADETAV
+325 NADETAV

-343 LNHVKSIANTCL
+343 LNRAKNIANTCM
-355 QSNADYTG
+355 QNNADYEG
-363 NDALQSAI
+363 NAALQSAVTSI
-371 NSNVYE
+371 VYE
-377 STDSYAQVLV
+377 STDCYAQVLAKIEYL
-387 KKDALKNAIIA
+387 KKAVVA
-398 YNVDAPAKTLSDL
+398 YNVKAPVKYLSDL

-416 TDYNDKTDNNA
+416 TAYNDETDKNA
-427 YRYKWNSET
+427 KRYKWDSET

-451 ETNKK
+451 ETNTKDGK
-456 GARNGHQFFS
+456 NGHQFFS

-473 DASGKEVSLS
+473 DASGHEVSLS

-494 TEGLLKN
+494 TEGPIKD

-526 IELPEEMFQLKLS
+526 IELPEEMSELKLS
-539 FDSRNGNNVP
+539 FDSRNERNIP
-549 TLVVLSGVTTA
+549 TLVVLSGVTTSS
-560 NEQAELKAQIDAAAE
+560 EQAELKALIDEA
-575 TQKLYETYKNGN
+575 LSSPIYVSYKNAN
-587 LIGNGLNQTT
+587 LIGSGLNQTT
-597 SFTTFAPVY
+597 SFTAFAKAEEVY
-606 AKANEINTKG
+606 AKSEA
-616 ETATSAEIT
+616 ATSAEIA
-625 SARLALLNA
+625 SARFALLKARNA
-634 CSTFAF
+634 AVV
-640 SLNKPANGT
+640 LNKPANGT
-649 FIRIHSSAASQ
+649 FIRIYSSAASQ

-670 STANANRAAYLVGK
+670 STVKADRAAYLVGK

-689 AKTIFFYNG
+689 AKTIFFYSG

-713 SNFAGY
+713 SDFAGY
-719 KGITNGTSIQFSE
+719 KGITTGTSIQFSE
-732 AENRAAGCYNVKFNG
+732 ASNSAAGCYNVKFNG
-747 NRFLYT
+747 NRFLHT
-753 KVSDSNYFTD
+753 QVSGSNYFTD
-763 AGGSAPNDGYNF
+763 AGGSAPNDGFNF

-794 LIAPVALEIPTG
+794 LIAPVALEIPAG

-828 PANVG
+828 PANIG

-849 TENVAPSALNGVPNT
+849 RENVATSALSGVPNT

-923 EEIETSADKTPI
+923 EEIETSADKAPI

>member
-1 MRIIFFINILLYKQK
+1 
-16 TISNRMK
+16 MK

-37 GSISAQTFITSLDQ
+37 GSISAQTLITSLDQ
-51 LNSNHAYYLKC
+51 LSNHHAYYLKC

-75 LVASAKDATPNGDD
+75 LVASAKDAKPNGDD

-101 YLYNLGAGFFCKKNG
+101 YLYNLGAGFFCKKN
-116 DNVGFSVN
+116 DKYVGFSID
-124 KLENVTFEKGAD
+124 KHENVTFEKGAD

-143 FINSEGNKKRFNN
+143 FINSGGNKNRFNH
-156 NGKNDLLV
+156 NGQRGLLV
-164 NYDKEADAG
+164 NYETVNEG

-183 TEITELPKI
+183 TGITELPKI

-206 LTTIRGALYGNGNG
+206 LTTIRGFLYGKGNG

-228 NPFVNDNYCFTPCK
+228 NPFVNDNYCFTPYK
-242 DNDGKYYL
+242 DNDGKCYL

-312 QDNGNCWMIIEVG
+312 QNDGNRWMIIEVG
-325 TADETAV
+325 AADETAV

-355 QSNADYTG
+355 QSNAGYTG

-416 TDYNDKTDNNA
+416 TGYNDKTDNNA

-451 ETNKK
+451 ETNTK
-456 GARNGHQFFS
+456 GASNGHQFFTF
-466 IGEFRVL
+466 GEFRVL
-473 DASGKEVSLS
+473 DASGHEVSLS

-494 TEGLLKN
+494 KEGSLEN

-509 FFHSTWSADT
+509 FFHSTWSANT

-526 IELPEEMFQLKLS
+526 IELPEEMSQLKLS

-560 NEQAELKAQIDAAAE
+560 NEQAELKALIDEA
-575 TQKLYETYKNGN
+575 LSSPIYVSYKNAN
-587 LIGNGLNQTT
+587 LIGSGLNQTT
-597 SFTTFAPVY
+597 SFTAFAKAGEVY
-606 AKANEINTKG
+606 AKG
-616 ETATSAEIT
+616 EAATSAEIA
-625 SARLALLNA
+625 SARFALLNA
-634 CSTFAF
+634 RNAAIV
-640 SLNKPANGT
+640 LNKPANGT

-670 STANANRAAYLVGK
+670 STAKPNRAAYLVGK
-684 EGENE
+684 DGENE
-689 AKTIFFYNG
+689 AKTIFFYND

-719 KGITNGTSIQFSE
+719 KGITTGTSIQFSE
-732 AENRAAGCYNVKFNG
+732 AANSAAGCYNVKFNG

-753 KVSDSNYFTD
+753 KVSGSNYFTD
-763 AGGSAPNDGYNF
+763 AANSAPNDGYNF

-794 LIAPVALEIPTG
+794 LIAPVALEIPAG

-840 GTYNFKITT
+840 GTYNFNITT
-849 TENVAPSALNGVPNT
+849 TENVATSALSGVPNT
-864 ANVASESAAFI
+864 ENVASESAAFI

-923 EEIETSADKTPI
+923 EEIETSADKAPI

>member
-1 MRIIFFINILLYKQK
+1 
-16 TISNRMK
+16 MK

-37 GSISAQTFITSLDQ
+37 GSISAQTLITSLDQ
-51 LNSNHAYYLKC
+51 LRNNHAYYLKC

-116 DNVGFSVN
+116 NNVGFSVD
-124 KLENVTFEKGAD
+124 KLENVTFEKGAN

-143 FINSEGNKKRFNN
+143 FINSGGNKNRFNHN
-156 NGKNDLLV
+156 NQRGLAVDWEEV
-164 NYDKEADAG
+164 DEG

-200 SSKKYV
+200 SSKKYI

-220 KEMSVSGT
+220 NGMSVSGT
-228 NPFVNDNYCFTPCK
+228 NPFVNDNYCFTPYK
-242 DNDGKYYL
+242 DNDGKCYL
-250 YNVGGNSFVR
+250 YNVGGNSFVS
-260 KSDNTAKLELGL
+260 KSNNTAKLELRL
-272 EQAEITFGVATGNA
+272 KKAEITFGAATGSAN
-286 SYPHTISVD
+286 YPHTISVD
-295 GKFINHSQTWVC
+295 GKFINHSSGWVN
-307 TDYQT
+307 TNYQT
-312 QDNGNCWMIIEVG
+312 QDDGNRWMIVEVG
-325 TADETAV
+325 AADETAV
-332 GNRFVEAKTAL
+332 SKCYDEVL
-343 LNHVKSIANTCL
+343 LNDIRDIANTCL
-355 QSNADYTG
+355 QNNADYEG
-363 NDALQSAI
+363 NANLQSAI
-371 NSNVYE
+371 DLNVYE
-377 STDSYAQVLV
+377 STDDHAQRLA
-387 KKDALKNAIIA
+387 KMDALKEAIIA
-398 YNVDAPAKTLSDL
+398 YNVKAPVKYLSSFE
-411 DGLPG
+411 GLPG
-416 TDYNDKTDNNA
+416 TGYNDETDNNA

-451 ETNKK
+451 ETNTKA
-456 GARNGHQFFS
+456 GNNGHQFFS

-473 DASGKEVSLS
+473 DASGHEVSLG

-494 TEGLLKN
+494 REGMLEN

-526 IELPEEMFQLKLS
+526 IELPEEMSQLKLS

-575 TQKLYETYKNGN
+575 TQTLYATYKNGN
-587 LIGNGLNQTT
+587 LIGNDLNQTT
-597 SFTTFAPVY
+597 SFTDFAPAY
-606 AKANEINTKG
+606 AKADEVYAKG

-625 SARLALLNA
+625 SARSALLNA

-670 STANANRAAYLVGK
+670 SMVKDNRAAYLVGK
-684 EGENE
+684 DGENE

-719 KGITNGTSIQFSE
+719 KDITTGTSIQFSE
-732 AENRAAGCYNVKFNG
+732 ASNRAAGCYNVKFNG

-753 KVSDSNYFTD
+753 QVSGSNYFTD
-763 AGGSAPNDGYNF
+763 AGSSAPADGYNF

-794 LIAPVALEIPTG
+794 LIAPVALEIPAG

-814 EDGKAKLTSISDVI
+814 EDGKAKLTSISAVI

-833 VVVKAAQ
+833 VVVKAAR
-840 GTYNFKITT
+840 GTYKFNITT
-849 TENVAPSALNGVPNT
+849 TGSVATSALSGVPNT
-864 ANVASESAAFI
+864 ANVANESAAFI

-923 EEIETSADKTPI
+923 EEIETSADKAPI

>member
-1 MRIIFFINILLYKQK
+1 
-16 TISNRMK
+16 MK

-37 GSISAQTFITSLDQ
+37 GSISAQTLITSLDQ
-51 LNSNHAYYLKC
+51 LSNDHAYYLKC

-116 DNVGFSVN
+116 YNVGFSVD
-124 KLENVTFEKGAD
+124 KLENVTFEKGAN
-136 ATYPWTI
+136 ATFPWTI
-143 FINSEGNKKRFNN
+143 FINSGGNKKRFNHNN
-156 NGKNDLLV
+156 NGGILV
-164 NYDKEADAG
+164 SWEDVDAG

-183 TEITELPKI
+183 TGITELPKI

-200 SSKKYV
+200 SSKKYI

-220 KEMSVSGT
+220 NGMLVSGT

-272 EQAEITFGVATGNA
+272 EQAEITFGVATGSAN
-286 SYPHTISVD
+286 YPHTISVD
-295 GKFINHSQTWVC
+295 GKFINHSSGWVN
-307 TDYQT
+307 TNYQE
-312 QDNGNCWMIIEVG
+312 QDDGNRWMIVEAG

-355 QSNADYTG
+355 QSNVDYTG
-363 NDALQSAI
+363 NATLQSAVT
-371 NSNVYE
+371 SNAYE

-387 KKDALKNAIIA
+387 KKDALKNAVIA
-398 YNVDAPAKTLSDL
+398 YNVDAPAKTLSGFE
-411 DGLPG
+411 GLPG
-416 TDYNDKTDNNA
+416 TVYNDETDNNA
-427 YRYKWNSET
+427 YRYQWNSET

-451 ETNKK
+451 ETNTK
-456 GARNGHQFFS
+456 GASNGHQFFTF
-466 IGEFRVL
+466 GEFRVL
-473 DASGKEVSLS
+473 DASGHEVSLS

-494 TEGLLKN
+494 KEGLLEN

-509 FFHSTWSADT
+509 FFYSTWSANT

-526 IELPEEMFQLKLS
+526 IELPEEMSQLKLS

-587 LIGNGLNQTT
+587 LIGSGLNQTT
-597 SFTTFAPVY
+597 SFTTFAPAY

-640 SLNKPANGT
+640 SLNKPTNGT
-649 FIRIHSSAASQ
+649 FIRIYSSAASQ

-670 STANANRAAYLVGK
+670 STVKANRAAYLVGK
-684 EGENE
+684 DGENE
-689 AKTIFFYNG
+689 AKTIFFYND

-732 AENRAAGCYNVKFNG
+732 AANSAAGCYNVKFNG

-753 KVSDSNYFTD
+753 QVSGSNYYTDAGYTD
-763 AGGSAPNDGYNF
+763 AGGAASNDGYNF

-794 LIAPVALEIPTG
+794 LIAPVALEIPAG

-828 PANVG
+828 PAYVG

-840 GTYNFKITT
+840 GTYNFNITT
-849 TENVAPSALNGVPNT
+849 TENVATSALSGMPNT

-923 EEIETSADKTPI
+923 EEIETSADKAPI

-953 NGRKIFVK
+953 NGRKFFVK

>member
-1 MRIIFFINILLYKQK
+1 
-16 TISNRMK
+16 MK

-37 GSISAQTFITSLDQ
+37 GSISAQTLITALDQ
-51 LNSNHAYYLKC
+51 LSNHHAYYLKC

-68 SAANHGQ
+68 SAPNHGQ

-116 DNVGFSVN
+116 INVGFSVD
-124 KLENVTFEKGAD
+124 KLENVTFEKGAN

-143 FINSEGNKKRFNN
+143 FINSGGNKNRFNHN
-156 NGKNDLLV
+156 NQGGLAV
-164 NYDKEADAG
+164 NWEEVDEG

-206 LTTIRGALYGNGNG
+206 LTTIRGFLYGNGNG
-220 KEMSVSGT
+220 KGMSVSGT

-286 SYPHTISVD
+286 SYPHTISID

-312 QDNGNCWMIIEVG
+312 QDNGNRWMIIEVG

-363 NDALQSAI
+363 NDALQSPI

-416 TDYNDKTDNNA
+416 TGYNDKTDNNA

-451 ETNKK
+451 ETNTK

-494 TEGLLKN
+494 TEGPLKN

-526 IELPEEMFQLKLS
+526 IELPEEMSQLKLS

-597 SFTTFAPVY
+597 SFTTFAPAY

-634 CSTFAF
+634 CNTFAF
-640 SLNKPANGT
+640 TLNKPTNGT

-670 STANANRAAYLVGK
+670 STVNANRAAYLVGK
-684 EGENE
+684 DGENE
-689 AKTIFFYNG
+689 AKTIFFYND
-698 NKLLAYETGYYLENI
+698 NKLLAYETGYYLENND
-713 SNFAGY
+713 NFVGY
-719 KGITNGTSIQFSE
+719 KGITAGTNIEFSE
-732 AENRAAGCYNVKFNG
+732 AANSAAGCYNVKFSG
-747 NRFLYT
+747 NRFLHT
-753 KVSDSNYFTD
+753 NVSGSNYYTD
-763 AGGSAPNDGYNF
+763 AGGSAPNDGFNF

-794 LIAPVALEIPTG
+794 LIAPVALEIPAG

-849 TENVAPSALNGVPNT
+849 TENVATSALNGVPNT

-923 EEIETSADKTPI
+923 EEIETSADKAPI

>member
-1 MRIIFFINILLYKQK
+1 
-16 TISNRMK
+16 MK

-51 LNSNHAYYLKC
+51 LNNNHAYYLRC

-75 LVASAKDATPNGDD
+75 LKASDKDAKPDGDD

-116 DNVGFSVN
+116 DNVGFSVD

-143 FINSEGNKKRFNN
+143 FINSGGEQKRFNN
-156 NGKNDLLV
+156 NGKYDILV

-183 TEITELPKI
+183 TGITELPKI

-200 SSKKYV
+200 SSKKYI
-206 LTTIRGALYGNGNG
+206 LTTIRGALYGNGN
-220 KEMSVSGT
+220 EMKVSGT
-228 NPFVNDNYCFTPCK
+228 NPFVNDNYCFTPYK

-250 YNVGGNSFVR
+250 YNVGGNSFLR
-260 KSDNTAKLELGL
+260 KSDKTAKLELGL

-295 GKFINHSQTWVC
+295 GKFINHSETWVC
-307 TDYQT
+307 TDYQK
-312 QDNGNCWMIIEVG
+312 QDDGNCWMIVEVG
-325 TADETAV
+325 AADETAV

-355 QSNADYTG
+355 QSNADYEG
-363 NDALQSAI
+363 NATLQSAI

-387 KKDALKNAIIA
+387 KKDALKNAVIA

-416 TDYNDKTDNNA
+416 AGYNDKTDNNA
-427 YRYKWNSET
+427 KRYKWDSET
-436 LSFPTPVKKLRFKVL
+436 LKFSTPVKKLRFKVL
-451 ETNKK
+451 ETNTKDAK
-456 GARNGHQFFS
+456 NGHQFFS

-473 DASGKEVSLS
+473 DASGNEVSLS
-483 AENFVTNAQES
+483 AENFVTNAQENK
-494 TEGLLKN
+494 EGELSN

-526 IELPEEMFQLKLS
+526 IELPEEMSQLKLS
-539 FDSRNGNNVP
+539 FDSRNDRNIP

-560 NEQAELKAQIDAAAE
+560 SEQAELKAQIDAAAE

-597 SFTTFAPVY
+597 SFTDFAPSY
-606 AKANEINTKG
+606 AKADEVYAKG

-625 SARLALLNA
+625 SARSALLKA

-660 AAMPYLSSET
+660 VAMPYLSSEA
-670 STANANRAAYLVGK
+670 STVNANRAAYLVGK
-684 EGENE
+684 DGENE

-719 KGITNGTSIQFSE
+719 KGITAGTNIEFSE
-732 AENRAAGCYNVKFNG
+732 AKNGAAGCYNVKFNG

-763 AGGSAPNDGYNF
+763 AGGSAPNDGFNF

-794 LIAPVALEIPTG
+794 LIAPVALEIPAG

-833 VVVKAAQ
+833 VVVKAAR
-840 GTYNFKITT
+840 GTYNFNITT
-849 TENVAPSALNGVPNT
+849 KENVATSALSGKPNT
-864 ANVASESAAFI
+864 ENVASESAAFI

-923 EEIETSADKTPI
+923 EEIETSADKAPI

>member
-1 MRIIFFINILLYKQK
+1 
-16 TISNRMK
+16 MK

-37 GSISAQTFITSLDQ
+37 GSISAQTLITSLDK
-51 LNSNHAYYLKC
+51 LSNHHAYYLKC

-75 LVASAKDATPNGDD
+75 LVASDKNETPNGDD

-116 DNVGFSVN
+116 NNVGFSVN

-143 FINSEGNKKRFNN
+143 FINSGGNKNRFNHN
-156 NGKNDLLV
+156 NRGGLAV
-164 NYDKEADAG
+164 NYETVDAG

-183 TEITELPKI
+183 TGITELPKI

-220 KEMSVSGT
+220 NGMSVSGT
-228 NPFVNDNYCFTPCK
+228 NPFVNDNYCFTPYK

-272 EQAEITFGVATGNA
+272 EQAEITFGVATGSAN
-286 SYPHTISVD
+286 YPHTISVD
-295 GKFINHSQTWVC
+295 GKFINHSSGWVN
-307 TDYQT
+307 TNYQT
-312 QDNGNCWMIIEVG
+312 QDDGNRWMIVEVG
-325 TADETAV
+325 AADETAV
-332 GNRFVEAKTAL
+332 SKCYDEAL
-343 LNHVKSIANTCL
+343 LNDIRDIANTCL
-355 QSNADYTG
+355 QNNADYEG
-363 NDALQSAI
+363 NANLQSAI
-371 NSNVYE
+371 DLNVYE
-377 STDSYAQVLV
+377 STDDHAQRLA
-387 KKDALKNAIIA
+387 KMDALKNAIIA
-398 YNVDAPAKTLSDL
+398 YNVKAPVKYLSDL

-416 TDYNDKTDNNA
+416 TGYNDETDVDKNGNKA

-451 ETNKK
+451 ETNTK
-456 GARNGHQFFS
+456 GASNGHQFFTF
-466 IGEFRVL
+466 GEFRVL
-473 DASGKEVSLS
+473 DASGHEVSLS

-494 TEGLLKN
+494 KEGSLEN

-509 FFHSTWSADT
+509 FFHSTWSANT

-526 IELPEEMFQLKLS
+526 IELPEEMSQLKLS

-560 NEQAELKAQIDAAAE
+560 SEQAELKALIDEA
-575 TQKLYETYKNGN
+575 LSSPIYVSYKNAN
-587 LIGNGLNQTT
+587 LIGSGLNQTT
-597 SFTTFAPVY
+597 SFTAFSKAGEVY
-606 AKANEINTKG
+606 AKG
-616 ETATSAEIT
+616 EAATSAEIA
-625 SARLALLNA
+625 SARFALLNA
-634 CSTFAF
+634 RNAAVV
-640 SLNKPANGT
+640 LNKPANGT

-670 STANANRAAYLVGK
+670 STAKPNRAAYLVGK
-684 EGENE
+684 DGENE
-689 AKTIFFYNG
+689 AKTIFFYND

-719 KGITNGTSIQFSE
+719 KGITTGTSIQFSE

-747 NRFLYT
+747 NNGNRFLYT
-753 KVSDSNYFTD
+753 QVSGSNYFTD
-763 AGGSAPNDGYNF
+763 AGGSAPNDGYNGYNF

-794 LIAPVALEIPTG
+794 LIAPVALEIPAG

-840 GTYNFKITT
+840 GTYNFNITT
-849 TENVAPSALNGVPNT
+849 TENVATSALSGVPNT
-864 ANVASESAAFI
+864 ENVASESAAFI

-923 EEIETSADKTPI
+923 EEIETSADKAPI

>member
-1 MRIIFFINILLYKQK
+1 
-16 TISNRMK
+16 MK

-37 GSISAQTFITSLDQ
+37 GSISAQTLITSLDQ
-51 LNSNHAYYLKC
+51 LSNHHAYYLKC

-75 LVASAKDATPNGDD
+75 LVASAKDAKPNGDD

-116 DNVGFSVN
+116 DNVGFSID
-124 KLENVTFEKGAD
+124 KLENVTFEQGAD

-143 FINSEGNKKRFNN
+143 FINSGGNKKRFNHN
-156 NGKNDLLV
+156 NQGGLAV
-164 NYDKEADAG
+164 NYETVDAG

-183 TEITELPKI
+183 TGITELPKI

-200 SSKKYV
+200 SSKKYI

-220 KEMSVSGT
+220 NEMKVSGT
-228 NPFVNDNYCFTPCK
+228 NPFVNDNYCFTPYK

-250 YNVGGNSFVR
+250 YNVGGNSFLR

-272 EQAEITFGVATGNA
+272 EQAEITFGAATGKVDDIAN
-286 SYPHTISVD
+286 YPHTISVD
-295 GKFINHSQTWVC
+295 GKFINHSSGWVN
-307 TDYQT
+307 TNYQT
-312 QDNGNCWMIIEVG
+312 QDAGNRWMIVEVG
-325 TADETAV
+325 NADETAV

-343 LNHVKSIANTCL
+343 LNRAKSIANTCM
-355 QSNADYTG
+355 QNNADYEG
-363 NDALQSAI
+363 NAALQSAVTSI
-371 NSNVYE
+371 VYE
-377 STDSYAQVLV
+377 STDCYAQVLAKIENL
-387 KKDALKNAIIA
+387 KKAVVA
-398 YNVDAPAKTLSDL
+398 YNVKAPVKYLSDL

-416 TDYNDKTDNNA
+416 TGYNDETDNNV
-427 YRYKWNSET
+427 YRYQWNSET

-451 ETNKK
+451 ETNTKA
-456 GARNGHQFFS
+456 GNNGHQFFS

-494 TEGLLKN
+494 KEGPLKN

-509 FFHSTWSADT
+509 FFHSTWSANT

-526 IELPEEMFQLKLS
+526 IELPEEMSQLKLS

-560 NEQAELKAQIDAAAE
+560 SEQAELKALIDEA
-575 TQKLYETYKNGN
+575 LSSPIYVSYKNAN
-587 LIGNGLNQTT
+587 LIGSGLNQTT
-597 SFTTFAPVY
+597 SFTAFSKAGEVY
-606 AKANEINTKG
+606 AKG
-616 ETATSAEIT
+616 EAATSAEIT

-670 STANANRAAYLVGK
+670 STAKPNRAAYLVGK
-684 EGENE
+684 DGENE
-689 AKTIFFYNG
+689 AKTIFFYND

-719 KGITNGTSIQFSE
+719 KGITTGTSIQFSE

-753 KVSDSNYFTD
+753 QVSGSNYFTD

-794 LIAPVALEIPTG
+794 LIAPVALEIPAG

-840 GTYNFKITT
+840 GTYNFNITT
-849 TENVAPSALNGVPNT
+849 TENVATSALSGVPNT
-864 ANVASESAAFI
+864 KNVASESAAFI

-923 EEIETSADKTPI
+923 EEIETSADKAPI

>member
-1 MRIIFFINILLYKQK
+1 
-16 TISNRMK
+16 MK

-37 GSISAQTFITSLDQ
+37 GSISAQTLITSLDQ
-51 LNSNHAYYLKC
+51 LSNHHAYYLKC

-75 LVASAKDATPNGDD
+75 LVASAKDAKPNGDD

-124 KLENVTFEKGAD
+124 KLENVTFEQGAD

-143 FINSEGNKKRFNN
+143 FINSGGNKKRFNHN
-156 NGKNDLLV
+156 NQGGLAV
-164 NYDKEADAG
+164 NYETVDAG

-183 TEITELPKI
+183 TNYEFRKTQI
-192 VTDIATLS
+192 VEDIATLS
-200 SSKKYV
+200 SSKKYI
-206 LTTIRGALYGNGNG
+206 LTTIRGALYGNENG
-220 KEMSVSGT
+220 MGVVRGDFVSDDC
-228 NPFVNDNYCFTPCK
+228 FFTPYW
-242 DNDGKYYL
+242 DFDGKCYL
-250 YNVGGNSFVR
+250 YNASGNSFVR

-272 EQAEITFGVATGNA
+272 EQAEITFGATGNA
-286 SYPHTISVD
+286 NYPHTISVD

-312 QDNGNCWMIIEVG
+312 QDDGNRWMIVEVG

-355 QSNADYTG
+355 QSNVDYTG
-363 NDALQSAI
+363 NATLQSAVT
-371 NSNVYE
+371 SNAYE

-387 KKDALKNAIIA
+387 KKDALKNAVIA

-416 TDYNDKTDNNA
+416 AGYNDKTDNNA

-451 ETNKK
+451 ETNTKK
-456 GARNGHQFFS
+456 ARNGHQFFS

-473 DASGKEVSLS
+473 DASGHEVSLG

-494 TEGLLKN
+494 TEGSLKN

-526 IELPEEMFQLKLS
+526 IELPEEMSQLKLS

-587 LIGNGLNQTT
+587 LIGSGLNQTT
-597 SFTTFAPVY
+597 SFTTFAPAYYKAGEVY
-606 AKANEINTKG
+606 AKG
-616 ETATSAEIT
+616 EAATSAEIT
-625 SARLALLNA
+625 STRSELLKA
-634 CSTFAF
+634 CSTFAL

-660 AAMPYLSSET
+660 VAMPYLSSET
-670 STANANRAAYLVGK
+670 STVNANRAAYLVGK
-684 EGENE
+684 DGENE

-719 KGITNGTSIQFSE
+719 KGIANGTSIQFSE
-732 AENRAAGCYNVKFNG
+732 AANSAAGCYNVKFND

-753 KVSDSNYFTD
+753 KASGSNYYTD
-763 AGGSAPNDGYNF
+763 AGGSAPNNGFNF

-794 LIAPVALEIPTG
+794 LIAPVALEIPAG

-828 PANVG
+828 PANIG

-849 TENVAPSALNGVPNT
+849 TENVATSALSGVPNT
-864 ANVASESAAFI
+864 KNVASESAAFI

-923 EEIETSADKTPI
+923 EEIETSADKAPI

>member
-1 MRIIFFINILLYKQK
+1 
-16 TISNRMK
+16 MK

-37 GSISAQTFITSLDQ
+37 GSISAQTLITSLDQ
-51 LNSNHAYYLKC
+51 LSNYHAYYLKC

-75 LVASAKDATPNGDD
+75 LVASAKDAKPNGDD

-116 DNVGFSVN
+116 DNVGFSID

-143 FINSEGNKKRFNN
+143 FINSGGNKKRFNHN
-156 NGKNDLLV
+156 NQGGLAV
-164 NYDKEADAG
+164 NYETVDAG

-183 TEITELPKI
+183 TNYEFRKTQI
-192 VTDIATLS
+192 VEDIATLS
-200 SSKKYV
+200 SSKKYI
-206 LTTIRGALYGNGNG
+206 LTTIRGALYGNENG
-220 KEMSVSGT
+220 MGVVRGDFVSDDC
-228 NPFVNDNYCFTPCK
+228 FFTPYW
-242 DNDGKYYL
+242 DFDGKCYL
-250 YNVGGNSFVR
+250 YNASGNSFVR

-272 EQAEITFGVATGNA
+272 EQAEITFGATGNA
-286 SYPHTISVD
+286 NYPHTISVD

-312 QDNGNCWMIIEVG
+312 QDDGNRWMIIEVG
-325 TADETAV
+325 AADETAV

-343 LNHVKSIANTCL
+343 LSHVKSIANTCL
-355 QSNADYTG
+355 QSNVDYTG
-363 NDALQSAI
+363 NATLQSAVT
-371 NSNVYE
+371 SNAYE

-387 KKDALKNAIIA
+387 KKDALKNAVIA

-416 TDYNDKTDNNA
+416 AGYNDKTDNNA
-427 YRYKWNSET
+427 YRYIWNSET

-451 ETNKK
+451 ETNTKK
-456 GARNGHQFFS
+456 ARNGHQFFS

-473 DASGKEVSLS
+473 DASGKEVSLN

-494 TEGLLKN
+494 TEGSLEN

-526 IELPEEMFQLKLS
+526 IELPEEMSQLKLS

-560 NEQAELKAQIDAAAE
+560 NEQAELKALIDEA
-575 TQKLYETYKNGN
+575 LSSPIYVSYKNAN
-587 LIGNGLNQTT
+587 LIGSGLNQTT
-597 SFTTFAPVY
+597 SFTAFTKAGEVY
-606 AKANEINTKG
+606 AKG
-616 ETATSAEIT
+616 EAATSAEIV
-625 SARLALLNA
+625 SARFALLNA
-634 CSTFAF
+634 RNAAVV
-640 SLNKPANGT
+640 LNKPANGT
-649 FIRIHSSAASQ
+649 FIRIYSSAASQ
-660 AAMPYLSSET
+660 AAMPYLSSEA
-670 STANANRAAYLVGK
+670 STVDANRAAYLVGK
-684 EGENE
+684 DGENE

-719 KGITNGTSIQFSE
+719 KGITTGTSIQFSE
-732 AENRAAGCYNVKFNG
+732 AANRAAGCYNVKFNG

-753 KVSDSNYFTD
+753 QVSGSNYYTD
-763 AGGSAPNDGYNF
+763 AGGSAPNDGFNF

-794 LIAPVALEIPTG
+794 LIAPVALEIPAG

-840 GTYNFKITT
+840 GTYNFNITT
-849 TENVAPSALNGVPNT
+849 TENVATSALSGVPNT

-906 EAQAVSAFL
+906 EAQAVSAFF

-923 EEIETSADKTPI
+923 EEIETSADKAPI

>member
-1 MRIIFFINILLYKQK
+1 
-16 TISNRMK
+16 MK

-37 GSISAQTFITSLDQ
+37 GSISAQTLITSLDQ
-51 LNSNHAYYLKC
+51 LSNHHAYYLKC

-68 SAANHGQ
+68 SAPNHGQ

-116 DNVGFSVN
+116 INVGFSVD
-124 KLENVTFEKGAD
+124 KLENVTFEKGAN

-143 FINSEGNKKRFNN
+143 FINSGGNKNRFNHN
-156 NGKNDLLV
+156 NQGGLAV
-164 NYDKEADAG
+164 NWEEVDEG

-206 LTTIRGALYGNGNG
+206 LTTIRGFLYGNGNG
-220 KEMSVSGT
+220 KGMSVSGT

-242 DNDGKYYL
+242 DNDGKCYL

-286 SYPHTISVD
+286 SYPHTISID

-312 QDNGNCWMIIEVG
+312 QDNGNRWMIIEVG

-355 QSNADYTG
+355 QSNVDYTG
-363 NDALQSAI
+363 NATLQSAVT
-371 NSNVYE
+371 SNAYE

-387 KKDALKNAIIA
+387 KKDALKNAVIA

-416 TDYNDKTDNNA
+416 TGYNDKTDNNA

-451 ETNKK
+451 ETNTK

-494 TEGLLKN
+494 TEGPLKN

-526 IELPEEMFQLKLS
+526 IELPEEMSQLKLS

-597 SFTTFAPVY
+597 SFTTFAPAY

-634 CSTFAF
+634 CNTFAF
-640 SLNKPANGT
+640 TLNKPANGT

-670 STANANRAAYLVGK
+670 STVNANRAAYLVGK
-684 EGENE
+684 DGENE

-719 KGITNGTSIQFSE
+719 KGITTGTSIQFSE

-753 KVSDSNYFTD
+753 QVSGSNYYTD
-763 AGGSAPNDGYNF
+763 AGGSAPNDGFNF

-794 LIAPVALEIPTG
+794 LIAPVALEIPAG

-833 VVVKAAQ
+833 VVVKAAR
-840 GTYNFKITT
+840 GTYNFNITT
-849 TENVAPSALNGVPNT
+849 TENVATSALSGKPNT
-864 ANVASESAAFI
+864 ENVASESAAFI

-923 EEIETSADKTPI
+923 EEIETSADKAPI

>member
-1 MRIIFFINILLYKQK
+1 
-16 TISNRMK
+16 MK

-37 GSISAQTFITSLDQ
+37 GSISAQTLITSLDQ
-51 LNSNHAYYLKC
+51 LRNNHAYYLKC

-75 LVASAKDATPNGDD
+75 LMASAKDATPNGDD

-124 KLENVTFEKGAD
+124 KLENVTFEQGAD

-143 FINSEGNKKRFNN
+143 FINSGGNKKRFNHN
-156 NGKNDLLV
+156 NRGGLAV
-164 NYDKEADAG
+164 NYETVDAG

-183 TEITELPKI
+183 TGITELPKI

-200 SSKKYV
+200 SSKKYI

-220 KEMSVSGT
+220 NEMSVSGT
-228 NPFVNDNYCFTPCK
+228 NPFVNDNYCFTPYK
-242 DNDGKYYL
+242 DNDGKCYL
-250 YNVGGNSFVR
+250 YNLGGNSFVR

-272 EQAEITFGVATGNA
+272 EQAEITFGVATGSAN
-286 SYPHTISVD
+286 YPHTISVD
-295 GKFINHSQTWVC
+295 GKFINHSSGWVN
-307 TDYQT
+307 TNYQT
-312 QDNGNCWMIIEVG
+312 QDAGNRWMIVEVG
-325 TADETAV
+325 NADETAV

-343 LNHVKSIANTCL
+343 LNRAKSIANTCM
-355 QSNADYTG
+355 QNNADYEG
-363 NDALQSAI
+363 NAALQSAVTSI
-371 NSNVYE
+371 VYE
-377 STDSYAQVLV
+377 STDCYAQVLAKIENL
-387 KKDALKNAIIA
+387 KKAVVA
-398 YNVDAPAKTLSDL
+398 YNVKAPVKYLSDL

-416 TDYNDKTDNNA
+416 TGYNDETDVDKNGNKA

-451 ETNKK
+451 ETNTK
-456 GARNGHQFFS
+456 GASNGHQFFTF
-466 IGEFRVL
+466 GEFRVL
-473 DASGKEVSLS
+473 DASGHEVSLS

-494 TEGLLKN
+494 KEGSLEN

-509 FFHSTWSADT
+509 FFHSTWSANT

-526 IELPEEMFQLKLS
+526 IELPEEMSQLKLS

-560 NEQAELKAQIDAAAE
+560 SEQAELKALIDEA
-575 TQKLYETYKNGN
+575 LSSPIYVSYKNAN
-587 LIGNGLNQTT
+587 LIGSGLNQTT
-597 SFTTFAPVY
+597 SFTAFSKAGEVY
-606 AKANEINTKG
+606 AKG
-616 ETATSAEIT
+616 EAATSAEIA
-625 SARLALLNA
+625 SARFALLNA
-634 CSTFAF
+634 RNAAVV
-640 SLNKPANGT
+640 LNKPANGT

-670 STANANRAAYLVGK
+670 STAKPNRAAYLVGK
-684 EGENE
+684 DGENE
-689 AKTIFFYNG
+689 AKTIFFYND

-719 KGITNGTSIQFSE
+719 KGITTGTSIQFSE
-732 AENRAAGCYNVKFNG
+732 AANRAAGCYNVKFNG

-753 KVSDSNYFTD
+753 QVSGSNYFTD
-763 AGGSAPNDGYNF
+763 AGGSAPIDGYNGYNF

-794 LIAPVALEIPTG
+794 LIAPVALEIPAG

-849 TENVAPSALNGVPNT
+849 TENVATSALNGVPNT

-923 EEIETSADKTPI
+923 EEIETSADKAPI

>member
-1 MRIIFFINILLYKQK
+1 
-16 TISNRMK
+16 MK

-37 GSISAQTFITSLDQ
+37 GSISAQTLITSLDQ
-51 LNSNHAYYLKC
+51 LSNNHAYYLKC

-75 LVASAKDATPNGDD
+75 LKASAKDAKPNGDD

-101 YLYNLGAGFFCKKNG
+101 YLYNLGAGFFCKKN
-116 DNVGFSVN
+116 DKYVGFCVN
-124 KLENVTFEKGAD
+124 KLENVTFAMGAD

-143 FINSEGNKKRFNN
+143 FINSGGEQKRFNH
-156 NGKNDLLV
+156 NGQGDILV
-164 NYDKEADAG
+164 NYEKVDEG

-200 SSKKYV
+200 SSKKYI

-220 KEMSVSGT
+220 NGMSVSRTT
-228 NPFVNDNYCFTPCK
+228 NPFVNDNYCFTPYK
-242 DNDGKYYL
+242 DNDGKCYL
-250 YNVGGNSFVR
+250 YNVGGNSFVS
-260 KSDNTAKLELGL
+260 KSNNTAKLELSL
-272 EQAEITFGVATGNA
+272 KKAEITFGAATGKP

-295 GKFINHSQTWVC
+295 GNFINHSSGWVN
-307 TDYQT
+307 TNYQT
-312 QDNGNCWMIIEVG
+312 QDDGNRWMIVEVG

-332 GNRFVEAKTAL
+332 SKCYDEAL
-343 LNHVKSIANTCL
+343 LNDIRDIANTCL
-355 QSNADYTG
+355 QNNADYEG
-363 NDALQSAI
+363 NANLQSAI
-371 NSNVYE
+371 DLNVYE
-377 STDSYAQVLV
+377 STDDHAQRLA
-387 KKDALKNAIIA
+387 KMDALKEAIIA
-398 YNVDAPAKTLSDL
+398 YNVKAPVKYLSGFE
-411 DGLPG
+411 GLPG
-416 TDYNDKTDNNA
+416 TGYNDETDNGA
-427 YRYKWNSET
+427 KRYKWNSET
-436 LSFPTPVKKLRFKVL
+436 LKFSTPVKKLRFKVL
-451 ETNKK
+451 ETNTKA
-456 GARNGHQFFS
+456 GNNGHQFFS

-494 TEGLLKN
+494 TEGPLKN

-509 FFHSTWSADT
+509 FFHSTWSANT

-526 IELPEEMFQLKLS
+526 IELPEEMSQLKLS
-539 FDSRNGNNVP
+539 FDSRNDRNIP

-587 LIGNGLNQTT
+587 LIGSGLNQTT
-597 SFTTFAPVY
+597 SFTDFAPAY
-606 AKANEINTKG
+606 AKADEVYAKG

-625 SARLALLNA
+625 SARSALLKA

-684 EGENE
+684 DGENE

-732 AENRAAGCYNVKFNG
+732 AANSAAGCYNVKFNG

-753 KVSDSNYFTD
+753 QVSGSNYFTD
-763 AGGSAPNDGYNF
+763 AANSASSDGYNF

-794 LIAPVALEIPTG
+794 LIAPVALEIPAG

-840 GTYNFKITT
+840 GTYNFNITT
-849 TENVAPSALNGVPNT
+849 TENVATSALSGVPNT
-864 ANVASESAAFI
+864 ANVPSESAAFI

-923 EEIETSADKTPI
+923 EEIETSADKAPI

>member
-1 MRIIFFINILLYKQK
+1 
-16 TISNRMK
+16 MK

-37 GSISAQTFITSLDQ
+37 GSISAQTLITSLDQ
-51 LNSNHAYYLKC
+51 LSNHHAYYLKC

-75 LVASAKDATPNGDD
+75 LVASAKDAKPNGDD

-124 KLENVTFEKGAD
+124 KLENVTFEQGAD

-143 FINSEGNKKRFNN
+143 FINSGGNKKRFNHN
-156 NGKNDLLV
+156 NQGGLAV
-164 NYDKEADAG
+164 NYETVDAG

-183 TEITELPKI
+183 TGITELPKI

-206 LTTIRGALYGNGNG
+206 LTTIRGFLYGNGNG
-220 KEMSVSGT
+220 KGMSVSGT

-295 GKFINHSQTWVC
+295 GKFINHSSGWVN
-307 TDYQT
+307 TNYQT
-312 QDNGNCWMIIEVG
+312 QDAGNRWMIVEVG
-325 TADETAV
+325 AADETAV

-343 LNHVKSIANTCL
+343 LNRAKSIANTCM
-355 QSNADYTG
+355 QNNADYEG
-363 NDALQSAI
+363 NAALQSAVTSI
-371 NSNVYE
+371 VYE
-377 STDSYAQVLV
+377 STDCYAQVLAKIENL
-387 KKDALKNAIIA
+387 KKAVVA
-398 YNVDAPAKTLSDL
+398 YNVKAPVKYLSDL

-416 TDYNDKTDNNA
+416 TGYNDETDVDKNGNKA

-451 ETNKK
+451 ETNTK
-456 GARNGHQFFS
+456 GASNGHQFFS

-473 DASGKEVSLS
+473 DASGNEVSLS

-494 TEGLLKN
+494 TEGALSN

-509 FFHSTWSADT
+509 FFHSTWSAKT

-526 IELPEEMFQLKLS
+526 IELPEEMSQLKLS

-549 TLVVLSGVTTA
+549 TLVVLSNVTAA

-587 LIGNGLNQTT
+587 LIGDGLNQTT
-597 SFTTFAPVY
+597 SFTTFAPAY

-670 STANANRAAYLVGK
+670 STAKPNRAAYLVGK
-684 EGENE
+684 DGENE
-689 AKTIFFYNG
+689 AKTIFFYND

-719 KGITNGTSIQFSE
+719 KGITTGTSIQFSE

-753 KVSDSNYFTD
+753 QVSGSNYFTD

-794 LIAPVALEIPTG
+794 LIAPVALEIPAG

-840 GTYNFKITT
+840 GTYNFNITT
-849 TENVAPSALNGVPNT
+849 TENVATSALSGVPNT
-864 ANVASESAAFI
+864 ENVASESAAFI

-923 EEIETSADKTPI
+923 EEIETSADKAPI

>member
-1 MRIIFFINILLYKQK
+1 
-16 TISNRMK
+16 MK

-37 GSISAQTFITSLDQ
+37 GSISAQTLITSLDQ
-51 LNSNHAYYLKC
+51 LSNNHAYYLRC

-124 KLENVTFEKGAD
+124 KLENVTFEQGAD
-136 ATYPWTI
+136 ATFPWTI
-143 FINSEGNKKRFNN
+143 FINSGGNKKRFNHNN
-156 NGKNDLLV
+156 NGGILV
-164 NYDKEADAG
+164 NWEDVDAG

-183 TEITELPKI
+183 TGITELPKI

-200 SSKKYV
+200 SSKKYI

-220 KEMSVSGT
+220 NGMSVSGT
-228 NPFVNDNYCFTPCK
+228 NPFVNDNYCFTPYK
-242 DNDGKYYL
+242 DNDGKCYL
-250 YNVGGNSFVR
+250 YNLGGNSFVR

-272 EQAEITFGVATGNA
+272 EQAEITFGVATGSAN
-286 SYPHTISVD
+286 YPHTISVD
-295 GKFINHSQTWVC
+295 GKFINHSSGWVN
-307 TDYQT
+307 TNYQE
-312 QDNGNCWMIIEVG
+312 QDDGNRWMIVEAG

-355 QSNADYTG
+355 QSNVDYTG
-363 NDALQSAI
+363 NATLQSAVT
-371 NSNVYE
+371 SNAYE

-387 KKDALKNAIIA
+387 KKDALKNAVIA
-398 YNVDAPAKTLSDL
+398 YNVDAPAKTLSGL

-416 TDYNDKTDNNA
+416 TAYNDETDKNA
-427 YRYKWNSET
+427 KRYKWNSET

-451 ETNKK
+451 ETNTK
-456 GARNGHQFFS
+456 GASNGHQFFTF
-466 IGEFRVL
+466 GEFRVL
-473 DASGKEVSLS
+473 DASGHEVSLS

-494 TEGLLKN
+494 KEGPLEN

-509 FFHSTWSADT
+509 FFHSTWSANT

-526 IELPEEMFQLKLS
+526 IELPEEMSQLKLS

-549 TLVVLSGVTTA
+549 TLVVLSNVTTA
-560 NEQAELKAQIDAAAE
+560 SEQAELKAQIDAAAE

-597 SFTTFAPVY
+597 SFTTFAPAYAKAVEVY
-606 AKANEINTKG
+606 AKG
-616 ETATSAEIT
+616 EAATSAEIT
-625 SARLALLNA
+625 SARSELLKA

-649 FIRIHSSAASQ
+649 FIRIYSSAASQ

-670 STANANRAAYLVGK
+670 STVNANRAAYLVGK
-684 EGENE
+684 DGENE

-732 AENRAAGCYNVKFNG
+732 AANSAAGCYNVKFNG

-753 KVSDSNYFTD
+753 KVSGSNYYTD
-763 AGGSAPNDGYNF
+763 AGGSAPNDGFNF

-794 LIAPVALEIPTG
+794 LIAPVALEIPAG

-840 GTYNFKITT
+840 GTYNFNITT
-849 TENVAPSALNGVPNT
+849 TENVATSALSGVPNT

-923 EEIETSADKTPI
+923 EEIETSADKAPI

>member
-1 MRIIFFINILLYKQK
+1 
-16 TISNRMK
+16 MK

-37 GSISAQTFITSLDQ
+37 GSISAQTLITSLDQ
-51 LNSNHAYYLKC
+51 LSNHHAYYLKC

-68 SAANHGQ
+68 SAPNHGQ

-116 DNVGFSVN
+116 INVGFSVD
-124 KLENVTFEKGAD
+124 KLENVTFEKGAN

-143 FINSEGNKKRFNN
+143 FINSGGNKNRFNHN
-156 NGKNDLLV
+156 NQGGLAV
-164 NYDKEADAG
+164 NWEEVDEG

-206 LTTIRGALYGNGNG
+206 LTTIRGFLYGNGNG
-220 KEMSVSGT
+220 KGMSVSGT

-242 DNDGKYYL
+242 DNDGKCYL

-286 SYPHTISVD
+286 SYPHTISID

-312 QDNGNCWMIIEVG
+312 QDNGNRWMIIEVG

-355 QSNADYTG
+355 QSNVDYTG
-363 NDALQSAI
+363 NATLQSAVT
-371 NSNVYE
+371 SNAYE

-387 KKDALKNAIIA
+387 KKDALKNAVIA

-416 TDYNDKTDNNA
+416 AGYNDKTDNNA
-427 YRYKWNSET
+427 YRYKWDSEP

-451 ETNKK
+451 ETNTKK
-456 GARNGHQFFS
+456 ARNGHQFFS

-473 DASGKEVSLS
+473 DASGKEVSLN

-494 TEGLLKN
+494 TEGSLEN

-526 IELPEEMFQLKLS
+526 IELPEEMSQLKLS

-549 TLVVLSGVTTA
+549 TLVVLSNVTTA
-560 NEQAELKAQIDAAAE
+560 SEQAELKAQIDAAAE

-587 LIGNGLNQTT
+587 LIGSGLNQTT
-597 SFTTFAPVY
+597 SFTTFAPAYAKADEVY
-606 AKANEINTKG
+606 AKG
-616 ETATSAEIT
+616 EAATSAEIT
-625 SARLALLNA
+625 SARSELLKA

-649 FIRIHSSAASQ
+649 FIRIHSSAKSQ

-670 STANANRAAYLVGK
+670 SSAKANRAAYLVDK
-684 EGENE
+684 DGENE

-719 KGITNGTSIQFSE
+719 KGITTGTSIQFSE
-732 AENRAAGCYNVKFNG
+732 AANSAAGCYNVKFNG

-753 KVSDSNYFTD
+753 QVSGSNYYTD
-763 AGGSAPNDGYNF
+763 AGNSAPNDGFNF

-794 LIAPVALEIPTG
+794 LIAPVALEIPAG

-814 EDGKAKLTSISDVI
+814 EEGKAKLTSISDVI

-840 GTYNFKITT
+840 GTYNFNITT
-849 TENVAPSALNGVPNT
+849 TENVVTSALSGMPNT

-875 LANGKHGVGFYK
+875 LANGKHGIGFYK

-923 EEIETSADKTPI
+923 EEVETSADKAPI

>member
-1 MRIIFFINILLYKQK
+1 
-16 TISNRMK
+16 MK

-37 GSISAQTFITSLDQ
+37 GSISAQTLITSLDK
-51 LNSNHAYYLKC
+51 LSNHHAYYLKC

-68 SAANHGQ
+68 SATNHGQ
-75 LVASAKDATPNGDD
+75 LVASAKDAKPNGDD

-116 DNVGFSVN
+116 NNVGFSVN

-143 FINSEGNKKRFNN
+143 FINSGGNKKRFNN
-156 NGKNDLLV
+156 NGQNDLLV

-183 TEITELPKI
+183 TGITELPKI

-220 KEMSVSGT
+220 NGMSVSGT
-228 NPFVNDNYCFTPCK
+228 NPFVNDNYCFTPYK
-242 DNDGKYYL
+242 DNDGKCYL
-250 YNVGGNSFVR
+250 YNVGGNSFVS
-260 KSDNTAKLELGL
+260 KSNNTAKLELRL
-272 EQAEITFGVATGNA
+272 KKAEITFGAATGNA

-295 GKFINHSQTWVC
+295 GNYINHSSGWVN
-307 TDYQT
+307 TNYQI
-312 QDNGNCWMIIEVG
+312 QDNGNRWMIVEVG
-325 TADETAV
+325 AADETAV
-332 GNRFVEAKTAL
+332 SKCYDEAL
-343 LNHVKSIANTCL
+343 LNDIRDIANTCL
-355 QSNADYTG
+355 QNNADYEG
-363 NDALQSAI
+363 NANLQSAI
-371 NSNVYE
+371 DLNVYE
-377 STDSYAQVLV
+377 STDDHAQRLA
-387 KKDALKNAIIA
+387 KMDALKEAIIA
-398 YNVDAPAKTLSDL
+398 YNVKAPVKYLSGFE
-411 DGLPG
+411 GLPG
-416 TDYNDKTDNNA
+416 TGYNDETDKNA
-427 YRYKWNSET
+427 KRYKWNSET

-451 ETNKK
+451 ETNTKA
-456 GARNGHQFFS
+456 GNNGHQFFS

-473 DASGKEVSLS
+473 DASGKEVSLN

-494 TEGLLKN
+494 TEGSLEN

-509 FFHSTWSADT
+509 FFHSTWSANT

-526 IELPEEMFQLKLS
+526 IELPKEMSELKLS

-560 NEQAELKAQIDAAAE
+560 SEQAELKALIDEA
-575 TQKLYETYKNGN
+575 LSSPIYVSYKNAN
-587 LIGNGLNQTT
+587 LIGSGLNQTT
-597 SFTTFAPVY
+597 SFTAFAKAGEVY
-606 AKANEINTKG
+606 AKG
-616 ETATSAEIT
+616 EAATSAEIA
-625 SARLALLNA
+625 SARFALLNA
-634 CSTFAF
+634 RNAAVV
-640 SLNKPANGT
+640 LNKPANGT
-649 FIRIHSSAASQ
+649 FIRIYSSAASQ

-670 STANANRAAYLVGK
+670 STAKANRAAYLVGK
-684 EGENE
+684 DGENE

-698 NKLLAYETGYYLENI
+698 NKLLAYETGYYLENND
-713 SNFAGY
+713 NFAGY

-732 AENRAAGCYNVKFNG
+732 AANSAAGCYNVKFNG
-747 NRFLYT
+747 NRFLHT
-753 KVSDSNYFTD
+753 NVSGSNYYTD
-763 AGGSAPNDGYNF
+763 AGGSAPNDGFNF

-794 LIAPVALEIPTG
+794 LIAPVALEIPAG

-849 TENVAPSALNGVPNT
+849 TENVATSALNGVPNT
-864 ANVASESAAFI
+864 ENVASESTAFI

-887 LSSANRT
+887 LSSVNRT

-923 EEIETSADKTPI
+923 EEIETSADKAPI
-935 YDLSGRRVAKA
+935 YDLCGRRVAKA

>member
-1 MRIIFFINILLYKQK
+1 MI
-16 TISNRMK
+16 

-37 GSISAQTFITSLDQ
+37 GSISAQTLITSLDQ
-51 LNSNHAYYLKC
+51 LSNHHAYYLKC

-116 DNVGFSVN
+116 INVGFSVD
-124 KLENVTFEKGAD
+124 KLENVTFEKGAN

-143 FINSEGNKKRFNN
+143 FINSGGNKNRFNHN
-156 NGKNDLLV
+156 NQGGLAV
-164 NYDKEADAG
+164 NWEEVDEG

-206 LTTIRGALYGNGNG
+206 LTTIRGFLYGKGNG

-228 NPFVNDNYCFTPCK
+228 NPFVNDNYCFTPYK
-242 DNDGKYYL
+242 DNDGKCYL
-250 YNVGGNSFVR
+250 YNVGGNSFLR
-260 KSDNTAKLELGL
+260 KSGNTAKLELGL

-286 SYPHTISVD
+286 NYPHTISVD

-312 QDNGNCWMIIEVG
+312 QDNGNRWMIIEVG

-355 QSNADYTG
+355 QSNAGYTG

-416 TDYNDKTDNNA
+416 TGYNDKTDNNA

-451 ETNKK
+451 ETNTK

-494 TEGLLKN
+494 TEGPLKN

-526 IELPEEMFQLKLS
+526 IELPEEMSQLKLS
-539 FDSRNGNNVP
+539 FDSRIGNNVP

-597 SFTTFAPVY
+597 SFTTFAPAY

-670 STANANRAAYLVGK
+670 STAKPNRAAYLVGK
-684 EGENE
+684 DGENE
-689 AKTIFFYNG
+689 AKTIFFYND
-698 NKLLAYETGYYLENI
+698 NKLLAYETAYYLENI

-719 KGITNGTSIQFSE
+719 KGITTGTSIQFSE

-753 KVSDSNYFTD
+753 QVSGSNYFTD

-794 LIAPVALEIPTG
+794 LIAPVALEIPAG

-840 GTYNFKITT
+840 GTYNFNITT
-849 TENVAPSALNGVPNT
+849 TENVATSALSGVPNT
-864 ANVASESAAFI
+864 ENVASESAAFI

-923 EEIETSADKTPI
+923 EEIETSADKAPI

>member
-1 MRIIFFINILLYKQK
+1 
-16 TISNRMK
+16 MK

-37 GSISAQTFITSLDQ
+37 GSISAQTLITSLDQ
-51 LNSNHAYYLKC
+51 LSNNHAYYLKC

-75 LVASAKDATPNGDD
+75 LVASDKDATPNGDD

-124 KLENVTFEKGAD
+124 KLENVTFEQGAD

-143 FINSEGNKKRFNN
+143 FINSGGNKKRFNHN
-156 NGKNDLLV
+156 NQGGLAV
-164 NYDKEADAG
+164 NYETVDAG

-183 TEITELPKI
+183 TNYEFRKTQI
-192 VTDIATLS
+192 VEDIATLS
-200 SSKKYV
+200 SSKKYI
-206 LTTIRGALYGNGNG
+206 LTTIRGALYGNENG
-220 KEMSVSGT
+220 MGVVRGDFVSDDC
-228 NPFVNDNYCFTPCK
+228 FFTPYW
-242 DNDGKYYL
+242 DFDGKCYL
-250 YNVGGNSFVR
+250 YNASGNSFVR

-272 EQAEITFGVATGNA
+272 EQAEITFGATGNA
-286 SYPHTISVD
+286 NYPHTISVD

-312 QDNGNCWMIIEVG
+312 QDDGNRWMIVEVG

-355 QSNADYTG
+355 QSNVDYAG
-363 NDALQSAI
+363 NATLQSAVT
-371 NSNVYE
+371 SNAYE

-387 KKDALKNAIIA
+387 KKDALKNAVIA
-398 YNVDAPAKTLSDL
+398 YNVDAPAKTLSDF

-416 TDYNDKTDNNA
+416 TGYNDKTDNNA

-451 ETNKK
+451 ETNTK
-456 GARNGHQFFS
+456 GASNGHQFFTF
-466 IGEFRVL
+466 GEFRVL
-473 DASGKEVSLS
+473 DASGNEVSLS
-483 AENFVTNAQES
+483 AENFVTNAQENK
-494 TEGLLKN
+494 EGALSN

-509 FFHSTWSADT
+509 FFHSTWSAKT

-526 IELPEEMFQLKLS
+526 IELPEEMSQLKLS

-560 NEQAELKAQIDAAAE
+560 SEQAELKALIDEA
-575 TQKLYETYKNGN
+575 LSSPIYVSYKNAN
-587 LIGNGLNQTT
+587 LIGSGLNQTT
-597 SFTTFAPVY
+597 SFTAFAKAGEVY
-606 AKANEINTKG
+606 AKG
-616 ETATSAEIT
+616 EAATSAEIA
-625 SARLALLNA
+625 SARFALLNA
-634 CSTFAF
+634 RNAAVV
-640 SLNKPANGT
+640 LNKPANGT

-660 AAMPYLSSET
+660 AAMPYLSSEA
-670 STANANRAAYLVGK
+670 STVKPNRAAYLVGK

-713 SNFAGY
+713 SDFAGY
-719 KGITNGTSIQFSE
+719 KGITTGTSIQFSE
-732 AENRAAGCYNVKFNG
+732 ASNSAAGCYNVKFNG
-747 NRFLYT
+747 NRFLHT
-753 KVSDSNYFTD
+753 QVSGSNYYTD
-763 AGGSAPNDGYNF
+763 AGGSAPNDGFNF

-794 LIAPVALEIPTG
+794 LIAPVALKIPAG

-840 GTYNFKITT
+840 GTYNFDITT
-849 TENVAPSALNGVPNT
+849 TENVATSALSGVPNT
-864 ANVASESAAFI
+864 ENVASESAAFI

-887 LSSANRT
+887 LSSANRA

-923 EEIETSADKTPI
+923 EEIETSADKAPI

>member
-1 MRIIFFINILLYKQK
+1 
-16 TISNRMK
+16 MK

-37 GSISAQTFITSLDQ
+37 GSISAQTLITSLDQ
-51 LNSNHAYYLKC
+51 LSNYHAYYLKC

-75 LVASAKDATPNGDD
+75 LVASAKDAKPNGDD

-101 YLYNLGAGFFCKKNG
+101 YLYNLGAGFFCKKN
-116 DNVGFSVN
+116 DKNVGFSVD
-124 KLENVTFEKGAD
+124 KLENVTFEKGD
-136 ATYPWTI
+136 NATYPWTI
-143 FINSEGNKKRFNN
+143 FINSGGNKKRFNHN
-156 NGKNDLLV
+156 NQGGIAVDWEEV
-164 NYDKEADAG
+164 DEG

-192 VTDIATLS
+192 VTDITTLS

-206 LTTIRGALYGNGNG
+206 LTTIRGFLYGNGNG
-220 KEMSVSGT
+220 KGMSVSGT

-312 QDNGNCWMIIEVG
+312 QDDGNRWMIIEVG
-325 TADETAV
+325 AADETAV

-355 QSNADYTG
+355 QSNVDYAG
-363 NDALQSAI
+363 NATLQSAVT
-371 NSNVYE
+371 SNAYE

-387 KKDALKNAIIA
+387 KKDALKNAVIA

-416 TDYNDKTDNNA
+416 AGYNDETDNKA

-451 ETNKK
+451 ETNTKK
-456 GARNGHQFFS
+456 ARNGHQFFS

-473 DASGKEVSLS
+473 DASGKEVSLN

-494 TEGLLKN
+494 TEGSLEN

-526 IELPEEMFQLKLS
+526 IELPEEMSQLKLS

-560 NEQAELKAQIDAAAE
+560 NEQAELKALIDEA
-575 TQKLYETYKNGN
+575 LSSPIYVSYKNAN
-587 LIGNGLNQTT
+587 LIGSGLNQTT
-597 SFTTFAPVY
+597 SFTAFTKAGEVY
-606 AKANEINTKG
+606 AKG
-616 ETATSAEIT
+616 EAATSAEIV
-625 SARLALLNA
+625 SARFALLNA
-634 CSTFAF
+634 RNAAVV
-640 SLNKPANGT
+640 LNKPANGT
-649 FIRIHSSAASQ
+649 FIRIYSSAASQ
-660 AAMPYLSSET
+660 AAMPYLSSEA
-670 STANANRAAYLVGK
+670 STVDANRAAYLVGK

-698 NKLLAYETGYYLENI
+698 NKLLAYETGYYLENND
-713 SNFAGY
+713 NFAGY

-732 AENRAAGCYNVKFNG
+732 AANRAAGCYNVKFNG

-753 KVSDSNYFTD
+753 QVSGSNYFTD
-763 AGGSAPNDGYNF
+763 AANSASSDGYNF

-794 LIAPVALEIPTG
+794 LIAPVALEIPAG

-814 EDGKAKLTSISDVI
+814 EEGKAKLTSISDVI

-840 GTYNFKITT
+840 GTYNFNITT
-849 TENVAPSALNGVPNT
+849 TENVATSALNGVPNT

-923 EEIETSADKTPI
+923 EEIETSADKAPI

>member
-1 MRIIFFINILLYKQK
+1 
-16 TISNRMK
+16 MK

-37 GSISAQTFITSLDQ
+37 GSISAQTLITSLDQ
-51 LNSNHAYYLKC
+51 LRNNHAYYLKC

-116 DNVGFSVN
+116 NNVGFSVD
-124 KLENVTFEKGAD
+124 KLENVTFEKGAN

-143 FINSEGNKKRFNN
+143 FINSGGNKNRFNHN
-156 NGKNDLLV
+156 NQRGLAVDWEEV
-164 NYDKEADAG
+164 DEG

-200 SSKKYV
+200 SSKKYI

-220 KEMSVSGT
+220 NGMSVSGT
-228 NPFVNDNYCFTPCK
+228 NPFVNDNYCFTPYK
-242 DNDGKYYL
+242 DNDGKCYL
-250 YNVGGNSFVR
+250 YNVGGNSFLR
-260 KSDNTAKLELGL
+260 KSDNKAKLELGL
-272 EQAEITFGVATGNA
+272 EQAEITFGAATGKVDDIANY
-286 SYPHTISVD
+286 SHTISVD
-295 GKFINHSQTWVC
+295 GKFINHSSGWVN
-307 TDYQT
+307 TNYQT
-312 QDNGNCWMIIEVG
+312 PDAGNRWMIVEVG
-325 TADETAV
+325 NADETAV

-343 LNHVKSIANTCL
+343 LNRAKSIANTCM
-355 QSNADYTG
+355 QNNADYEG
-363 NDALQSAI
+363 NAALQSAVTSI
-371 NSNVYE
+371 VYE
-377 STDSYAQVLV
+377 STDCYAQVLAKIENL
-387 KKDALKNAIIA
+387 KKAVVA
-398 YNVDAPAKTLSDL
+398 YNVKAPVKYLSDL

-416 TDYNDKTDNNA
+416 TGYNDETDVDKNGNKA

-451 ETNKK
+451 ETNTK
-456 GARNGHQFFS
+456 GASNGHQFFS

-473 DASGKEVSLS
+473 DASGNEVSLS

-494 TEGLLKN
+494 TEGALSN

-509 FFHSTWSADT
+509 FFHSTWSAKT

-526 IELPEEMFQLKLS
+526 IELPEEMSELKLS

-549 TLVVLSGVTTA
+549 TLVVLTSVTTA

-597 SFTTFAPVY
+597 SFTTFAPAY

-670 STANANRAAYLVGK
+670 STAKPNRAAYLVGK
-684 EGENE
+684 DGENE
-689 AKTIFFYNG
+689 AKTIFFYND

-719 KGITNGTSIQFSE
+719 KGITTGTSIQFSE
-732 AENRAAGCYNVKFNG
+732 AANRAAGCYNVKFNG

-753 KVSDSNYFTD
+753 QVSGSNYFTD
-763 AGGSAPNDGYNF
+763 AANSAPNDGYNF

-794 LIAPVALEIPTG
+794 LIAPVALEIPAG
-806 VEVYTAAF
+806 VEVYTVAF

-840 GTYNFKITT
+840 GTYNFNITT
-849 TENVAPSALNGVPNT
+849 TENVATSALSGVPNT
-864 ANVASESAAFI
+864 ENVASESAAFI

-915 LEDNVTGI
+915 LEDKVTGI
-923 EEIETSADKTPI
+923 EEIETSADKAPI

>member
-1 MRIIFFINILLYKQK
+1 
-16 TISNRMK
+16 MK

-37 GSISAQTFITSLDQ
+37 GSISAQTLITSLDQ
-51 LNSNHAYYLKC
+51 LSNHHAYYLKC

-75 LVASAKDATPNGDD
+75 LVASAKDATPDGDD

-116 DNVGFSVN
+116 DNVGFSID
-124 KLENVTFEKGAD
+124 KLENVTFEKGAN

-143 FINSEGNKKRFNN
+143 FINSGGNKKRFNHN
-156 NGKNDLLV
+156 NQGGILV
-164 NYDKEADAG
+164 NWEDVDEG
-173 NQWQIIDAGE
+173 NQWQIIDVGE
-183 TEITELPKI
+183 TNYEFRKTQI
-192 VTDIATLS
+192 VEDIATLS
-200 SSKKYV
+200 SSKKYI
-206 LTTIRGALYGNGNG
+206 LTTIRGALYGNENG
-220 KEMSVSGT
+220 MGVVRGDFVSDDC
-228 NPFVNDNYCFTPCK
+228 FFTPYW
-242 DNDGKYYL
+242 DFDGKCYL
-250 YNVGGNSFVR
+250 YNVSGNSFVR

-272 EQAEITFGVATGNA
+272 EQAEITFGAATGSAN
-286 SYPHTISVD
+286 YPHTISVG
-295 GKFINHSQTWVC
+295 GKFINHSSGYLNTN
-307 TDYQT
+307 YQT
-312 QDNGNCWMIIEVG
+312 QDDGNRWMIIEVG
-325 TADETAV
+325 AADETAV
-332 GNRFVEAKTAL
+332 GNRFVEAKTSL

-355 QSNADYTG
+355 QSNVDYTG
-363 NDALQSAI
+363 NATLQSAVT
-371 NSNVYE
+371 SNAYE

-387 KKDALKNAIIA
+387 KKDALKNAVIA

-416 TDYNDKTDNNA
+416 AGYNDKTDNNA

-451 ETNKK
+451 ETNTKK
-456 GARNGHQFFS
+456 ARNGHQFFS

-473 DASGKEVSLS
+473 DASGKEVSLN

-494 TEGLLKN
+494 TEGSLSN

-526 IELPEEMFQLKLS
+526 IELPEEMSQLKLS

-549 TLVVLSGVTTA
+549 TLVVLSNVTTA
-560 NEQAELKAQIDAAAE
+560 SEQAELKAQIDAAAE

-587 LIGNGLNQTT
+587 LIGSGLNQTT
-597 SFTTFAPVY
+597 SFTTFAPAYDKAGEVY
-606 AKANEINTKG
+606 AKG
-616 ETATSAEIT
+616 EAATSAEIT
-625 SARLALLNA
+625 STRSELLKA
-634 CSTFAF
+634 CSTFAL

-670 STANANRAAYLVGK
+670 STAKANRAAYLVGK

-698 NKLLAYETGYYLENI
+698 NKLLAYETGYFLENI

-719 KGITNGTSIQFSE
+719 KGITTGTNIQFSE
-732 AENRAAGCYNVKFNG
+732 AANRAAGCYNVKFNG
-747 NRFLYT
+747 NRFLHT
-753 KVSDSNYFTD
+753 NVSGSNYYTD
-763 AGGSAPNDGYNF
+763 AGGSAPNDGFNF
-775 QMEYVE
+775 QMEYVK

-794 LIAPVALEIPTG
+794 LIAPVALEIPAG

-814 EDGKAKLTSISDVI
+814 EEGKAKLTSISDVI

-840 GTYNFKITT
+840 GTYNFNITT
-849 TENVAPSALNGVPNT
+849 TENVATSALSGMPNT

-923 EEIETSADKTPI
+923 EEIETSADKAPI

>member
-1 MRIIFFINILLYKQK
+1 
-16 TISNRMK
+16 MK

-37 GSISAQTFITSLDQ
+37 GSISAQTLITSLDQ
-51 LNSNHAYYLKC
+51 LSNNHAYYLKC

-75 LVASAKDATPNGDD
+75 LVASAKDAKPNGDD

-116 DNVGFSVN
+116 DNVGFSVD
-124 KLENVTFEKGAD
+124 KLENVTFEKGAN
-136 ATYPWTI
+136 ATFPWTI
-143 FINSEGNKKRFNN
+143 FINSGGNKKRFNHN
-156 NGKNDLLV
+156 NQGGLAV
-164 NYDKEADAG
+164 NYETVDDG
-173 NQWQIIDAGE
+173 NQWQIIDVGE
-183 TEITELPKI
+183 TNYEFRKTQI
-192 VTDIATLS
+192 VEDIATLS
-200 SSKKYV
+200 SSKKYI
-206 LTTIRGALYGNGNG
+206 LTTSRGALYGNEKGMGVVNG
-220 KEMSVSGT
+220 DFVSDDC
-228 NPFVNDNYCFTPCK
+228 FFTPYW
-242 DNDGKYYL
+242 DFDGKCYL
-250 YNVGGNSFVR
+250 YNASGNSFLR
-260 KSDNTAKLELGL
+260 KSGNTAKLELGL
-272 EQAEITFGVATGNA
+272 EQAEITFDVSTGNA

-312 QDNGNCWMIIEVG
+312 QDDGNRWMIIEVG
-325 TADETAV
+325 AADETAV

-355 QSNADYTG
+355 QSNVDYAG
-363 NDALQSAI
+363 NATLQSAVT
-371 NSNVYE
+371 SNAYE
-377 STDSYAQVLV
+377 STDNYAQVLV
-387 KKDALKNAIIA
+387 KKDALKNAVIA

-416 TDYNDKTDNNA
+416 TGYNDKTDNNA

-451 ETNKK
+451 ETNTKK
-456 GARNGHQFFS
+456 ARNGHQFFS

-473 DASGKEVSLS
+473 DASGKEVSLN

-494 TEGLLKN
+494 TEGSLEN

-526 IELPEEMFQLKLS
+526 IELPEEMSQLKLS

-549 TLVVLSGVTTA
+549 TLVALSNVTTA
-560 NEQAELKAQIDAAAE
+560 SEQAELKAQIDAAAE

-587 LIGNGLNQTT
+587 LIGSGLNQTT
-597 SFTTFAPVY
+597 SFTTFAPAY

-634 CSTFAF
+634 CNTFAF
-640 SLNKPANGT
+640 TLNKPTNGT
-649 FIRIHSSAASQ
+649 FIRIYSSAASQ

-670 STANANRAAYLVGK
+670 STVNANRAAYLVGK
-684 EGENE
+684 DGENE

-719 KGITNGTSIQFSE
+719 KGITAGTNIEFSE
-732 AENRAAGCYNVKFNG
+732 AKNGAAGCYNVKFNG
-747 NRFLYT
+747 NRYLYT
-753 KVSDSNYFTD
+753 QVSGSNYFTD
-763 AGGSAPNDGYNF
+763 AANSASSDGYNF

-786 VGAAGYAT
+786 VGATGYAT
-794 LIAPVALEIPTG
+794 LIAPVALEIPAG

-814 EDGKAKLTSISDVI
+814 EGGKAKLTSISDVI

-840 GTYNFKITT
+840 GTYNFNITT
-849 TENVAPSALNGVPNT
+849 TENVATSALHGVPNT

-923 EEIETSADKTPI
+923 EEIETSADKAPI

>member
-1 MRIIFFINILLYKQK
+1 
-16 TISNRMK
+16 MK

-37 GSISAQTFITSLDQ
+37 GSISAQTLITSLDQ
-51 LNSNHAYYLKC
+51 LSNHHAYYLKC

-75 LVASAKDATPNGDD
+75 LVASAKDAKPNGDD

-124 KLENVTFEKGAD
+124 KLENVTFEQGAD

-143 FINSEGNKKRFNN
+143 FINSGGNKKRFNHN
-156 NGKNDLLV
+156 NQGGLAV
-164 NYDKEADAG
+164 NYETVDAG

-183 TEITELPKI
+183 TNYEFRKTQI
-192 VTDIATLS
+192 VEDIATLS
-200 SSKKYV
+200 SSKKYI
-206 LTTIRGALYGNGNG
+206 LTTIRGALYGNENG
-220 KEMSVSGT
+220 MGVVRGDFVSDDC
-228 NPFVNDNYCFTPCK
+228 FFTPYW
-242 DNDGKYYL
+242 DFDGKCYL
-250 YNVGGNSFVR
+250 YNASGNSFVR

-272 EQAEITFGVATGNA
+272 EQAEITFGATGNA
-286 SYPHTISVD
+286 NYPHTISVD

-312 QDNGNCWMIIEVG
+312 QDDGNRWMIVEVG

-355 QSNADYTG
+355 QSNVDYAG
-363 NDALQSAI
+363 NATLQSAVT
-371 NSNVYE
+371 SNAYE

-387 KKDALKNAIIA
+387 KKDALKNAVIA

-416 TDYNDKTDNNA
+416 AGYNDETDNKA

-451 ETNKK
+451 ETNTKK
-456 GARNGHQFFS
+456 AQNGHQFFS

-473 DASGKEVSLS
+473 DASGNEVSLS

-494 TEGLLKN
+494 TEGPLKN

-509 FFHSTWSADT
+509 FFHSTWSANT

-526 IELPEEMFQLKLS
+526 IELPEEMSQLKLS

-560 NEQAELKAQIDAAAE
+560 NEQAELKALIDEA
-575 TQKLYETYKNGN
+575 LSSPIYVSYKNAN

-597 SFTTFAPVY
+597 SFTAFAKAGEVY
-606 AKANEINTKG
+606 AKG
-616 ETATSAEIT
+616 EAATSAEIA
-625 SARLALLNA
+625 SARFALLNA
-634 CSTFAF
+634 RNAAVV
-640 SLNKPANGT
+640 LNKPANGT

-670 STANANRAAYLVGK
+670 STVNANRAAYLVGK
-684 EGENE
+684 DGENE

-713 SNFAGY
+713 SDFAGY
-719 KGITNGTSIQFSE
+719 KDITTGTSIQFSE
-732 AENRAAGCYNVKFNG
+732 AANSAAGCYNVKFNG
-747 NRFLYT
+747 KRFLYT
-753 KVSDSNYFTD
+753 QVSGSNYYTD
-763 AGGSAPNDGYNF
+763 AGGSAPNDGFNF

-794 LIAPVALEIPTG
+794 LIAPVALEIPAG
-806 VEVYTAAF
+806 VEVYTATF
-814 EDGKAKLTSISDVI
+814 EGGKAKLTSISDVI

-840 GTYNFKITT
+840 GTYNFNITT
-849 TENVAPSALNGVPNT
+849 TENVATSALNGVPNT

-923 EEIETSADKTPI
+923 EEIETSADKAPI

>member
-1 MRIIFFINILLYKQK
+1 M
-16 TISNRMK
+16 
-23 KFTSLIL
+23 
-30 MLMLVFS
+30 
-37 GSISAQTFITSLDQ
+37 
-51 LNSNHAYYLKC
+51 
-62 ARGYAY
+62 
-68 SAANHGQ
+68 
-75 LVASAKDATPNGDD
+75 
-89 YKFVIY
+89 
-95 KDADNY
+95 
-101 YLYNLGAGFFCKKNG
+101 
-116 DNVGFSVN
+116 
-124 KLENVTFEKGAD
+124 
-136 ATYPWTI
+136 
-143 FINSEGNKKRFNN
+143 
-156 NGKNDLLV
+156 
-164 NYDKEADAG
+164 
-173 NQWQIIDAGE
+173 
-183 TEITELPKI
+183 
-192 VTDIATLS
+192 
-200 SSKKYV
+200 
-206 LTTIRGALYGNGNG
+206 
-220 KEMSVSGT
+220 
-228 NPFVNDNYCFTPCK
+228 
-242 DNDGKYYL
+242 
-250 YNVGGNSFVR
+250 
-260 KSDNTAKLELGL
+260 GL

-286 SYPHTISVD
+286 NYPHTISVD

-312 QDNGNCWMIIEVG
+312 QDNGNRWMIIEVG

-332 GNRFVEAKTAL
+332 SKCYDEVL
-343 LNHVKSIANTCL
+343 LNGIRDIANTCL
-355 QSNADYTG
+355 QNNADYEG
-363 NDALQSAI
+363 NANLQSAI
-371 NSNVYE
+371 DLNAYE
-377 STDSYAQVLV
+377 STDCYAQVLA

-398 YNVDAPAKTLSDL
+398 YNVKAPVKYLSSFE
-411 DGLPG
+411 GLPG
-416 TDYNDKTDNNA
+416 TGYNDETDNKA
-427 YRYKWNSET
+427 KYKWNSET

-451 ETNKK
+451 ETNTKK
-456 GARNGHQFFS
+456 ARNGHQFFS

-473 DASGKEVSLS
+473 DASGHEVSLS

-494 TEGLLKN
+494 TEGPLEN

-526 IELPEEMFQLKLS
+526 IELPEEMSQLKLS
-539 FDSRNGNNVP
+539 FDSRDGNNVP

-560 NEQAELKAQIDAAAE
+560 SEQAELKALIDEA
-575 TQKLYETYKNGN
+575 LSSSIYVSYKNAN
-587 LIGNGLNQTT
+587 LIGSGLNQTT
-597 SFTTFAPVY
+597 SFTAFAKAGEVY
-606 AKANEINTKG
+606 AKG
-616 ETATSAEIT
+616 EAATSAEIA
-625 SARLALLNA
+625 SARFALLNA
-634 CSTFAF
+634 RNAAVV
-640 SLNKPANGT
+640 LNKPANGT

-660 AAMPYLSSET
+660 AAMPYLSSEA
-670 STANANRAAYLVGK
+670 SMVDANRAAYFVGK
-684 EGENE
+684 DGENE
-689 AKTIFFYNG
+689 AKTIFFYND

-719 KGITNGTSIQFSE
+719 KGITTGTNIQFSE
-732 AENRAAGCYNVKFNG
+732 AANSAAGCYNVKFNG
-747 NRFLYT
+747 NRFLNT
-753 KVSDSNYFTD
+753 KASGSNYYTD
-763 AGGSAPNDGYNF
+763 AENSAPNDGFNF

-794 LIAPVALEIPTG
+794 LIAPVALEIPAD

-840 GTYNFKITT
+840 GTYNFNITT
-849 TENVAPSALNGVPNT
+849 TENVATSALSGVPNT

-887 LSSANRT
+887 LSSANRA

-923 EEIETSADKTPI
+923 EEIETSADKAPI